1 MNQIFPSPLRLPVS
15 LLLGLTLALA
25 GWELAGQLSVA
36 RWLATLLSPDLT
48 DTSQAVVHFSWLPRL
63 AICLLAGAALGLAGT
78 LMQQVLRNPLASP
91 TTLGVASGAQLALMM
106 VTLFAPSWLLLGRE
120 WIAMAGGCL
129 AMGLVFALAWRHQL
143 NPVVIVFAGL
153 VINLYLAAI
162 SMGLLL
168 FFQEELKGLLVWG
181 SGSLVQNS
189 WSGVSYLLP
198 RLLLAVV
205 LAAVLVRPLAVLE
218 LDDASARSLGVSLQH
233 LRFAGLGLAVFVT
246 ACVVSVVG
254 LIGFIGLAAPALV
267 RLLGVRK
274 LALRLL
280 WAPLLG
286 ALLLAATD
294 LLLQSLSRSGSV
306 LIPTGAMTALLGAP
320 LLLWLIPRL
329 GIKSGTPKANAALL
343 VARHPAPARL
353 VGLMLMG
360 LVVAVM
366 ASLLFGQGI
375 DGWHWPS
382 WLRWQAQL
390 EWRLPRTLA
399 AGAAGMLLALAGTL
413 LQRVSSNPMAS
424 PELLGVSGGTF
435 MGVIA
440 TALLLPAL
448 PLPMML
454 AGGLLGAFGCL
465 LLLLL
470 VNRSHG
476 FQPERLLVNRSHG
489 FQPERLLLSGIA
501 ITALFEPLQA
511 IALANGDLRVQQLL
525 SWMSGST
532 YYVTLPIAGGLVVL
546 ALTLLAACL
555 LLSRWLD
562 LLPMGPAVAAALGI
576 RLNRAQLAI
585 LLLVAV
591 LTASATLV
599 VGPLS
604 FVGLLAPHM
613 AKLMGLVRARWHLL
627 GAAVSGALLM
637 VSADWIGQQILFPQ
651 EVPVGLV
658 STLLGGAYFMWCLR
672 RL

>member
-1 MNQIFPSPLRLPVS
+1 MSSSLSSPLLRPGLC
-15 LLLGLTLALA
+15 LLVLTLGLACA
-25 GWELAGQLSVA
+25 ELARQLPGALWWQALFSPELDDA
-36 RWLATLLSPDLT
+36 R
-48 DTSQAVVHFSWLPRL
+48 QAVVHFSWLPRL

-106 VTLFAPSWLLLGRE
+106 VTLLAPSWLLIGRE
-120 WIAMAGGCL
+120 WIAMAGGSL
-129 AMGLVFALAWRHQL
+129 AMGLVFALAWRRQL

-181 SGSLVQNS
+181 SGSLAQNS
-189 WSGVSYLLP
+189 WSGVGYLLP
-198 RLLLAVV
+198 RLLLAAM
-205 LAAVLVRPLAVLE
+205 LATVLVRPLAVLE
-218 LDDASARSLGVSLQH
+218 LDDASARSLGVSLKY
-233 LRFAGLGLAVFVT
+233 LRLAGLGLAVFIT

-254 LIGFIGLAAPALV
+254 LIGFIGLAAPAMV

-274 LALRLL
+274 LTQRLL
-280 WAPLLG
+280 WAPILG

-294 LLLQSLSRSGSV
+294 LLLQTLSRFWPV
-306 LIPTGAMTALLGAP
+306 LIPTGSMTALLGAP

-329 GIKSGTPKANAALL
+329 GIKQSSPKANSSLQL
-343 VARHPAPARL
+343 ARHPAPTRL
-353 VGLMLMG
+353 VGLMVLG
-360 LVVAVM
+360 LAAAVI
-366 ASLLFGQGI
+366 ASLLFGQGM
-375 DGWHWPS
+375 DGWGWPS

-399 AGAAGMLLALAGTL
+399 AGAAGVLLALAGTL
-413 LQRVSSNPMAS
+413 LQRVSNNPMAS

-440 TALLLPAL
+440 AALLLPAL

-454 AGGLLGAFGCL
+454 LGGLVGAFACL
-465 LLLLL
+465 LLLVLI
-470 VNRSHG
+470 NRRNG
-476 FQPERLLVNRSHG
+476 FQPERI
-489 FQPERLLLSGIA
+489 LLSGIA

-532 YYVTLPIAGGLVVL
+532 YYVTQPVALALVVL
-546 ALTLLAACL
+546 ALLMLAACL
-555 LLSRWLD
+555 LVSRWLD
-562 LLPMGPAVAAALGI
+562 LMPMGPAVATALGI
-576 RLNRAQLAI
+576 HLGRAQLTI

-591 LTASATLV
+591 LTASATMV
-599 VGPLS
+599 IGPLS
-604 FVGLLAPHM
+604 FAGLLAPHL
-613 AKLMGLVRARWHLL
+613 ARLMGLVRARWHLL
-627 GAAVSGALLM
+627 GAAGCGALLM

>member
-1 MNQIFPSPLRLPVS
+1 MSSSLSSPLLRPGLC
-15 LLLGLTLALA
+15 LLVLTLGLACA
-25 GWELAGQLSVA
+25 ELARQLPGALWWQALFSPELDDA
-36 RWLATLLSPDLT
+36 R
-48 DTSQAVVHFSWLPRL
+48 QAVVHFSWLPRL

-106 VTLFAPSWLLLGRE
+106 VTLLAPSWLLIGRE
-120 WIAMAGGCL
+120 WIAMAGGSL
-129 AMGLVFALAWRHQL
+129 AMGLVFALAWRRQL

-181 SGSLVQNS
+181 SGSLAQNS
-189 WSGVSYLLP
+189 WSGVGYLLP
-198 RLLLAVV
+198 RLLLAAM

-218 LDDASARSLGVSLQH
+218 LDDASARSLGVSLKH
-233 LRFAGLGLAVFVT
+233 LRFAGLGLAVFIT

-254 LIGFIGLAAPALV
+254 LIGFIGLAAPAMV

-274 LALRLL
+274 LAQRLL
-280 WAPLLG
+280 WALILG

-294 LLLQSLSRSGSV
+294 LLLQTLSRFWPV

-329 GIKSGTPKANAALL
+329 GFKQSSPKANSSLQL
-343 VARHPAPARL
+343 ARHPAPTRL
-353 VGLMLMG
+353 VGLMVLG
-360 LVVAVM
+360 LAAAVI
-366 ASLLFGQGI
+366 ASLLFGQGMG
-375 DGWHWPS
+375 GWHWPS

-399 AGAAGMLLALAGTL
+399 AGAAGVLLALAGTL
-413 LQRVSSNPMAS
+413 LQRVSNNPMAS

-440 TALLLPAL
+440 AALLLPAL

-454 AGGLLGAFGCL
+454 LGGLVGAFACL
-465 LLLLL
+465 LLLVLI
-470 VNRSHG
+470 NRRNG
-476 FQPERLLVNRSHG
+476 FQPERI
-489 FQPERLLLSGIA
+489 LLSGIA

-532 YYVTLPIAGGLVVL
+532 YYVTQPVALALVVL
-546 ALTLLAACL
+546 ALLMLAACL
-555 LLSRWLD
+555 LASRWLD
-562 LLPMGPAVAAALGI
+562 LMPMGPAVATALGI
-576 RLNRAQLAI
+576 HLGRAQLTI

-591 LTASATLV
+591 LTASATMV
-599 VGPLS
+599 IGPLS
-604 FVGLLAPHM
+604 FAGLLAPHL
-613 AKLMGLVRARWHLL
+613 ARLMGLVRARWHLL
-627 GAAVSGALLM
+627 GAAGCGALLM

>member
-1 MNQIFPSPLRLPVS
+1 MKHIFPSPLLRPTLI
-15 LLLGLTLALA
+15 LLGLTLSLA
-25 GWELAGQLSVA
+25 CWELARQLPGTLWWQTLFAPNLDDA
-36 RWLATLLSPDLT
+36 R
-48 DTSQAVVHFSWLPRL
+48 QAVVHFSWLPRL
-63 AICLLAGAALGLAGT
+63 TVTLLAGAALGLAGT

-120 WIAMAGGCL
+120 WIAMAGGSL
-129 AMGLVFALAWRHQL
+129 AMALVFALAWRRQL

-181 SGSLVQNS
+181 SGSLAQNS
-189 WSGVSYLLP
+189 WSGVHYLLP
-198 RLLLAVV
+198 RLLVAGG
-205 LAAVLVRPLAVLE
+205 LAAALVRPLAVLE

-233 LRFAGLGLAVFVT
+233 LRLAGLGLAVFVT

-254 LIGFIGLAAPALV
+254 LIGFIGLAAPAMV
-267 RLLGVRK
+267 RLLGIRQ
-274 LALRLL
+274 LGQRLL
-280 WAPLLG
+280 WAPVLG

-294 LLLQSLSRSGSV
+294 LLLQSVSRFWPM

-329 GIKSGTPKANAALL
+329 SLKSGTPKASTGLL
-343 VARHPAPARL
+343 VARHPAPTRL
-353 VGLMLMG
+353 ITLLLLGLG
-360 LVVAVM
+360 LAIIG
-366 ASLLFGQGI
+366 SLLFGQGMH
-375 DGWHWPS
+375 GWSWPS

-399 AGAAGMLLALAGTL
+399 AGAAGILLALAGTL
-413 LQRVSSNPMAS
+413 LQRVSNNPMAS

-454 AGGLLGAFGCL
+454 LGGLIGAFGCL
-465 LLLLL
+465 LLLVL
-470 VNRSHG
+470 VNRKHG
-476 FQPERLLVNRSHG
+476 FQPERI
-489 FQPERLLLSGIA
+489 LLSGIA

-511 IALANGDLRVQQLL
+511 IALANGDMRVQQLL

-532 YYVTLPIAGGLVVL
+532 YYVTLPVAYGLVALAVL
-546 ALTLLAACL
+546 MLAACL
-555 LLSRWLD
+555 LISRWLD
-562 LLPMGPAVAAALGI
+562 LLPMGPALATALGI

-627 GAAVSGALLM
+627 GAAASGALLM

-651 EVPVGLV
+651 DVPVGLV

>member
-1 MNQIFPSPLRLPVS
+1 MRSSLSSPLLRPGLC
-15 LLLGLTLALA
+15 LLVLTLGLACT
-25 GWELAGQLSVA
+25 ELARQLPGALWWQALFSPELDDA
-36 RWLATLLSPDLT
+36 R
-48 DTSQAVVHFSWLPRL
+48 QAVVHFSWLPRL

-106 VTLFAPSWLLLGRE
+106 VTLLAPSWLLIGRE
-120 WIAMAGGCL
+120 WIAMAGGSL
-129 AMGLVFALAWRHQL
+129 AMGLVFALAWRRQL

-181 SGSLVQNS
+181 SGSLAQNS
-189 WSGVSYLLP
+189 WSGVGYLLP
-198 RLLLAVV
+198 RLLLAAM

-218 LDDASARSLGVSLQH
+218 LDDASARSLGVSLKH
-233 LRFAGLGLAVFVT
+233 LRLAGLGLAVFVT

-254 LIGFIGLAAPALV
+254 LIGFIGLAAPAMV

-274 LALRLL
+274 LAQRLL
-280 WAPLLG
+280 WAPILG

-294 LLLQSLSRSGSV
+294 LLLQTLSRFWPV

-329 GIKSGTPKANAALL
+329 GIKQSAPKANSSLQL
-343 VARHPAPARL
+343 ARHPAPTRL
-353 VGLMLMG
+353 VGLMVLG
-360 LVVAVM
+360 LAAAVI
-366 ASLLFGQGI
+366 ASLLFGQGMG
-375 DGWHWPS
+375 GWGWPS

-399 AGAAGMLLALAGTL
+399 AGAAGVLLALAGTL
-413 LQRVSSNPMAS
+413 LQRVSNNPMAS

-440 TALLLPAL
+440 AALLLPAL

-454 AGGLLGAFGCL
+454 LGGLVGAFACL
-465 LLLLL
+465 LLLVL
-470 VNRSHG
+470 VNRRNG
-476 FQPERLLVNRSHG
+476 FQPERI
-489 FQPERLLLSGIA
+489 LLSGIA

-532 YYVTLPIAGGLVVL
+532 YYVTQPVALALVVL
-546 ALTLLAACL
+546 ALLMLAACL
-555 LLSRWLD
+555 LVSRWLD
-562 LLPMGPAVAAALGI
+562 LMPMGPAVATALGI
-576 RLNRAQLAI
+576 HLGRAQLTI

-591 LTASATLV
+591 LTASATMV
-599 VGPLS
+599 IGPLS
-604 FVGLLAPHM
+604 FAGLLAPHL
-613 AKLMGLVRARWHLL
+613 ARLMGLVRARWHLL
-627 GAAVSGALLM
+627 GAAGSGALLM

-672 RL
+672 HL

>member
-1 MNQIFPSPLRLPVS
+1 MKHLFPSPLLRPTLI
-15 LLLGLTLALA
+15 LLGLTFLLA
-25 GWELAGQLSVA
+25 GWELARQLPGVLWWQTLFSPNLDDA
-36 RWLATLLSPDLT
+36 R
-48 DTSQAVVHFSWLPRL
+48 QAVVHFSWLPRL
-63 AICLLAGAALGLAGT
+63 TVTLLAGAALGLAGT

-91 TTLGVASGAQLALMM
+91 TTLGVASGAQLALMV

-120 WIAMAGGCL
+120 WIAMAGGSL
-129 AMGLVFALAWRHQL
+129 AMALVFALAWRRQL

-181 SGSLVQNS
+181 SGSLAQNS
-189 WSGVSYLLP
+189 WSGVHYLLP
-198 RLLLAVV
+198 RLLVAGG
-205 LAAVLVRPLAVLE
+205 LAATLVRPLAVLE

-233 LRFAGLGLAVFVT
+233 LRLVGLGLAVFVT

-254 LIGFIGLAAPALV
+254 LIGFIGLAAPAMV
-267 RLLGVRK
+267 RLLGIRQ
-274 LALRLL
+274 LGQRLL
-280 WAPLLG
+280 WAPVLG

-294 LLLQSLSRSGSV
+294 LLLQSVSRFWPM

-329 GIKSGTPKANAALL
+329 SLKSGTPKASTGLL
-343 VARHPAPARL
+343 VARHPAPTRL
-353 VGLMLMG
+353 ITLLLLGLG
-360 LVVAVM
+360 LAIIG
-366 ASLLFGQGI
+366 SLLFGQGMH
-375 DGWHWPS
+375 GWSWPS

-399 AGAAGMLLALAGTL
+399 AGAAGILLALAGTL
-413 LQRVSSNPMAS
+413 LQRVSNNPMAS

-454 AGGLLGAFGCL
+454 LGGLIGAFGCL
-465 LLLLL
+465 LLLVL
-470 VNRSHG
+470 VNRKHG
-476 FQPERLLVNRSHG
+476 FQPERI
-489 FQPERLLLSGIA
+489 LLSGIA

-511 IALANGDLRVQQLL
+511 IALANGDMRVQQLL

-532 YYVTLPIAGGLVVL
+532 YYVTLPVAYGLVVL
-546 ALTLLAACL
+546 AVLMLAACL
-555 LLSRWLD
+555 LISRWLD
-562 LLPMGPAVAAALGI
+562 LLPMGPALATALGI

-613 AKLMGLVRARWHLL
+613 AKLMGVVRARWHLL
-627 GAAVSGALLM
+627 GAAASGALLM

-651 EVPVGLV
+651 DVPVGLV

>member
-1 MNQIFPSPLRLPVS
+1 MKRLLTSPLLRPVS
-15 LLLGLTLALA
+15 ILLGLTLLLA
-25 GWELAGQLSVA
+25 YWELARQL
-36 RWLATLLSPDLT
+36 PDALWWQSLFAPNL
-48 DTSQAVVHFSWLPRL
+48 DDVSQAVVHFSWLPRL
-63 AICLLAGAALGLAGT
+63 VVTLLAGAALGLAGT

-120 WIAMAGGCL
+120 WIAMAGGSL
-129 AMGLVFALAWRHQL
+129 AMALVFALAWRRQL

-198 RLLLAVV
+198 RLLAAAVLAV
-205 LAAVLVRPLAVLE
+205 VLVRPLAVLE

-254 LIGFIGLAAPALV
+254 LIGFIGLAAPAMV
-267 RLLGVRK
+267 RLLGIRQ
-274 LALRLL
+274 LGQRLL
-280 WAPLLG
+280 WAPILG

-294 LLLQSLSRSGSV
+294 LLLQSLSRFWPV

-329 GIKSGTPKANAALL
+329 GIKSGAPKANAGLL

-353 VGLMLMG
+353 IGLLLVGLMLA
-360 LVVAVM
+360 VV
-366 ASLLFGQGI
+366 ASLLVGQGMM
-375 DGWHWPS
+375 GWSWPS

-399 AGAAGMLLALAGTL
+399 AGAAGVLLALAGTL
-413 LQRVSSNPMAS
+413 LQRVSNNPMAS

-448 PLPMML
+448 PLPIML
-454 AGGLLGAFGCL
+454 LGGLIGAFACL
-465 LLLLL
+465 LLLVL
-470 VNRSHG
+470 VNRKHG
-476 FQPERLLVNRSHG
+476 FQPERI
-489 FQPERLLLSGIA
+489 LLSGIA

-511 IALANGDLRVQQLL
+511 IALANGDMRVQQLL

-532 YYVTLPIAGGLVVL
+532 YYVTLPVAYGLVGL
-546 ALTLLAACL
+546 ALLMLVACL
-555 LLSRWLD
+555 LVSRWLD
-562 LLPMGPAVAAALGI
+562 LMPMGAAVATALGI

-627 GAAVSGALLM
+627 GAAASGALLI
-637 VSADWIGQQILFPQ
+637 VSADWVGQQILFPQ

>member
-1 MNQIFPSPLRLPVS
+1 MSSSLSSPLLRPGLC
-15 LLLGLTLALA
+15 LLVLTLGLACA
-25 GWELAGQLSVA
+25 ELARQLPGALWWQALFSPELDDA
-36 RWLATLLSPDLT
+36 R
-48 DTSQAVVHFSWLPRL
+48 QAVVHFSWLPRL

-106 VTLFAPSWLLLGRE
+106 VTLLAPSWLLIGRE
-120 WIAMAGGCL
+120 WIAMAGGSL
-129 AMGLVFALAWRHQL
+129 AMGLVFALAWRRQL

-181 SGSLVQNS
+181 SGSLAQNS
-189 WSGVSYLLP
+189 WSGVGYLLP
-198 RLLLAVV
+198 RLLLAAM
-205 LAAVLVRPLAVLE
+205 LAVVLVRPLAVLE
-218 LDDASARSLGVSLQH
+218 LDDASARSLGVSLKH
-233 LRFAGLGLAVFVT
+233 LRFAGLGLAVFIT

-254 LIGFIGLAAPALV
+254 LIGFIGLAAPAMV

-274 LALRLL
+274 LAQRLL
-280 WAPLLG
+280 WAPILG

-294 LLLQSLSRSGSV
+294 LLLQTLSRFWPV

-329 GIKSGTPKANAALL
+329 GIKQSAPKANSSLQL
-343 VARHPAPARL
+343 ARHPAPTRL
-353 VGLMLMG
+353 VGLMVLG
-360 LVVAVM
+360 LAAALI
-366 ASLLFGQGI
+366 ASLLFGQGMG
-375 DGWHWPS
+375 GWGWPS

-399 AGAAGMLLALAGTL
+399 AGAAGVLLALAGTL
-413 LQRVSSNPMAS
+413 LQRVSNNPMAS

-440 TALLLPAL
+440 AALLLPAL

-454 AGGLLGAFGCL
+454 LGGLVGAFACL
-465 LLLLL
+465 LLLVLI
-470 VNRSHG
+470 NRRNG
-476 FQPERLLVNRSHG
+476 FQPERI
-489 FQPERLLLSGIA
+489 LLSGIA

-532 YYVTLPIAGGLVVL
+532 YYVTQPVALALVVL
-546 ALTLLAACL
+546 ALLMLAACL
-555 LLSRWLD
+555 LVSRWLD
-562 LLPMGPAVAAALGI
+562 LMPMGPAVATALGI
-576 RLNRAQLAI
+576 HLGRAQLTI

-591 LTASATLV
+591 LTASATMV
-599 VGPLS
+599 IGPLS
-604 FVGLLAPHM
+604 FAGLLAPHL
-613 AKLMGLVRARWHLL
+613 ARLMGLVRARWHLL
-627 GAAVSGALLM
+627 GAAGCGALLM

>member
-1 MNQIFPSPLRLPVS
+1 MSSSLSSPLLRPGLC
-15 LLLGLTLALA
+15 LLVLTLGLACA
-25 GWELAGQLSVA
+25 ELARQLPGALWWQALFSPELDDA
-36 RWLATLLSPDLT
+36 R
-48 DTSQAVVHFSWLPRL
+48 QAVVHFSWLPRL

-106 VTLFAPSWLLLGRE
+106 VTLLAPSWLLIGRE
-120 WIAMAGGCL
+120 WIAMAGGSL
-129 AMGLVFALAWRHQL
+129 AMGLVFALAWRRQL

-181 SGSLVQNS
+181 SGSLAQNS
-189 WSGVSYLLP
+189 WSGVGYLLP
-198 RLLLAVV
+198 RLLLAAM
-205 LAAVLVRPLAVLE
+205 LAVVLVRPLAVLE
-218 LDDASARSLGVSLQH
+218 LDDASARSLGVSLKH
-233 LRFAGLGLAVFVT
+233 LRLAGLGLAVFVT

-254 LIGFIGLAAPALV
+254 LIGFIGLAAPAMV

-274 LALRLL
+274 LAQRLL
-280 WAPLLG
+280 WAPILG

-294 LLLQSLSRSGSV
+294 LLLQTLSRFWPV

-329 GIKSGTPKANAALL
+329 GIKQSAPKANSSLQL
-343 VARHPAPARL
+343 ARHPAPTRL
-353 VGLMLMG
+353 VGLMVLG
-360 LVVAVM
+360 LAAAVI
-366 ASLLFGQGI
+366 ASLLFGQGMG
-375 DGWHWPS
+375 GWGWPS

-399 AGAAGMLLALAGTL
+399 AGAAGVLLALAGTL
-413 LQRVSSNPMAS
+413 LQRVSNNPMAS

-440 TALLLPAL
+440 AALLLPAL

-454 AGGLLGAFGCL
+454 LGGLVGAFACL
-465 LLLLL
+465 LLLVLI
-470 VNRSHG
+470 NRRNG
-476 FQPERLLVNRSHG
+476 FQPERI
-489 FQPERLLLSGIA
+489 LLSGIA

-532 YYVTLPIAGGLVVL
+532 YYVTQPVALALVVL
-546 ALTLLAACL
+546 ALLMLAACL
-555 LLSRWLD
+555 LVSRWLD
-562 LLPMGPAVAAALGI
+562 LMPMGPAVATALGI
-576 RLNRAQLAI
+576 RLSRAQLTI

-591 LTASATLV
+591 LTASATMV
-599 VGPLS
+599 IGPLS
-604 FVGLLAPHM
+604 FAGLLAPHL
-613 AKLMGLVRARWHLL
+613 ARLMGLVRARWHLL
-627 GAAVSGALLM
+627 GAAGCGALLM
-637 VSADWIGQQILFPQ
+637 VSADWIGQQLLFPQ

>member
-1 MNQIFPSPLRLPVS
+1 MSSSLSSPLLRPGLC
-15 LLLGLTLALA
+15 LLVLTLGLACA
-25 GWELAGQLSVA
+25 ELARQLPGALWWQALFSPELDDA
-36 RWLATLLSPDLT
+36 R
-48 DTSQAVVHFSWLPRL
+48 QAVVHFSWLPRL

-106 VTLFAPSWLLLGRE
+106 VTLLAPSWLLIGRE
-120 WIAMAGGCL
+120 WIAMAGGSL
-129 AMGLVFALAWRHQL
+129 AMGLVFALAWRRQL

-181 SGSLVQNS
+181 SGSLAQNS
-189 WSGVSYLLP
+189 WSGVGYLLP
-198 RLLLAVV
+198 RLLLAAM

-218 LDDASARSLGVSLQH
+218 LDDASARSLGVSLKH
-233 LRFAGLGLAVFVT
+233 LRFAGLGLAVFIT

-254 LIGFIGLAAPALV
+254 LIGFIGLAAPAMV

-274 LALRLL
+274 LAQRLL
-280 WAPLLG
+280 WAPILG

-294 LLLQSLSRSGSV
+294 LLLQTLSRFWPV

-329 GIKSGTPKANAALL
+329 GIKQSAPKANSSLL
-343 VARHPAPARL
+343 LARHPAPTRL
-353 VGLMLMG
+353 VGLMV
-360 LVVAVM
+360 LVLAAAVI
-366 ASLLFGQGI
+366 ASLLFGQGMG
-375 DGWHWPS
+375 GWGWPS

-399 AGAAGMLLALAGTL
+399 AGAAGVLLALAGTL
-413 LQRVSSNPMAS
+413 LQRVSNNPMAS

-440 TALLLPAL
+440 AALLLPAL

-454 AGGLLGAFGCL
+454 LGGLVGAFACL
-465 LLLLL
+465 LLLVLI
-470 VNRSHG
+470 NRRNG
-476 FQPERLLVNRSHG
+476 FQPERI
-489 FQPERLLLSGIA
+489 LLSGIA

-532 YYVTLPIAGGLVVL
+532 YYVTQPVALALVVL
-546 ALTLLAACL
+546 ALLMLAACL
-555 LLSRWLD
+555 LASRWLD
-562 LLPMGPAVAAALGI
+562 LMPMGPAVATALGI
-576 RLNRAQLAI
+576 HLGRAQLTI

-591 LTASATLV
+591 LTASATMV
-599 VGPLS
+599 IGPLS
-604 FVGLLAPHM
+604 FAGLLAPHL
-613 AKLMGLVRARWHLL
+613 ARLMGLVRARWHLL
-627 GAAVSGALLM
+627 GAAGCGALLM

>member
-1 MNQIFPSPLRLPVS
+1 MSSSLSSPLLRPGLC
-15 LLLGLTLALA
+15 LLVLTLGLACA
-25 GWELAGQLSVA
+25 ELARQLPGALWWQALFSPELDDA
-36 RWLATLLSPDLT
+36 R
-48 DTSQAVVHFSWLPRL
+48 QAVVHFSWLPRL

-106 VTLFAPSWLLLGRE
+106 VTLLAPSWLLIGRE
-120 WIAMAGGCL
+120 WIAMAGGSL
-129 AMGLVFALAWRHQL
+129 AMGLVFALAWRRQL

-181 SGSLVQNS
+181 SGSLAQNS
-189 WSGVSYLLP
+189 WSGVGYLLP
-198 RLLLAVV
+198 RLLLAAM

-218 LDDASARSLGVSLQH
+218 LDDASARSLGVSLKH
-233 LRFAGLGLAVFVT
+233 LRFAGLGLAVFIT

-254 LIGFIGLAAPALV
+254 LIGFIGLAAPAMV

-274 LALRLL
+274 LAQRLL
-280 WAPLLG
+280 WAPILG

-294 LLLQSLSRSGSV
+294 LLLQTLSRFWPV

-329 GIKSGTPKANAALL
+329 GFKQSSPKANSSLQL
-343 VARHPAPARL
+343 ARHPAPTRL
-353 VGLMLMG
+353 VGLMVLG
-360 LVVAVM
+360 LAAAVI
-366 ASLLFGQGI
+366 ASLLFGQGMG
-375 DGWHWPS
+375 GWHWPS

-399 AGAAGMLLALAGTL
+399 AGAAGVLLALAGTL
-413 LQRVSSNPMAS
+413 LQRVSNNPMAS

-440 TALLLPAL
+440 AALLLPAL
-448 PLPMML
+448 PLPML
-454 AGGLLGAFGCL
+454 LLGGLVGAFACL
-465 LLLLL
+465 LLLVLI
-470 VNRSHG
+470 NRRNG
-476 FQPERLLVNRSHG
+476 FQPERI
-489 FQPERLLLSGIA
+489 LLSGIA

-532 YYVTLPIAGGLVVL
+532 YYVTQPVALALVVL
-546 ALTLLAACL
+546 ALLMLAACL
-555 LLSRWLD
+555 LASRWLD
-562 LLPMGPAVAAALGI
+562 LMPMGPAVATALGI
-576 RLNRAQLAI
+576 HLGRAQLTI

-591 LTASATLV
+591 LTASATMV
-599 VGPLS
+599 IGPLS
-604 FVGLLAPHM
+604 FAGLLAPHL
-613 AKLMGLVRARWHLL
+613 ARLMGLVRARWHLL
-627 GAAVSGALLM
+627 GAAGCGALLM

>member
-1 MNQIFPSPLRLPVS
+1 MSSSLSSPLLRPGLC
-15 LLLGLTLALA
+15 LLVLTLGLACAELSRQLPGALWWQA
-25 GWELAGQLSVA
+25 LFSPELDDA
-36 RWLATLLSPDLT
+36 R
-48 DTSQAVVHFSWLPRL
+48 QAVVHFSWLPRL
-63 AICLLAGAALGLAGT
+63 AICLLAGAALGLTGT

-106 VTLFAPSWLLLGRE
+106 VTLLAPSWLLIGRE
-120 WIAMAGGCL
+120 WIAMAGGSL
-129 AMGLVFALAWRHQL
+129 AMGLVFALAWRRQL

-181 SGSLVQNS
+181 SGSLAQNS
-189 WSGVSYLLP
+189 WSGVGYLLP
-198 RLLLAVV
+198 RLLLAAM

-218 LDDASARSLGVSLQH
+218 LDDASARSLGVSLKH
-233 LRFAGLGLAVFVT
+233 LRFAGLGLAVFIT

-254 LIGFIGLAAPALV
+254 LIGFIGLAAPAMV

-274 LALRLL
+274 LAQRLL
-280 WAPLLG
+280 WAPILG

-294 LLLQSLSRSGSV
+294 LLLQTLSRFWPV

-329 GIKSGTPKANAALL
+329 GIKQSAPKANSSLL
-343 VARHPAPARL
+343 LARHPAPTRL
-353 VGLMLMG
+353 VGLMVLG
-360 LVVAVM
+360 LAAAVI
-366 ASLLFGQGI
+366 ASLLFGQGMG
-375 DGWHWPS
+375 GWGWPS
-382 WLRWQAQL
+382 WLRWQVQL

-399 AGAAGMLLALAGTL
+399 AGAAGVLLALAGTL
-413 LQRVSSNPMAS
+413 LQRVSNNPMAS

-440 TALLLPAL
+440 AALLLPAL

-454 AGGLLGAFGCL
+454 LGGLVGAFACL
-465 LLLLL
+465 LLLVLI
-470 VNRSHG
+470 NRRNG
-476 FQPERLLVNRSHG
+476 FQPERI
-489 FQPERLLLSGIA
+489 LLSGIA

-532 YYVTLPIAGGLVVL
+532 YYVTQPVALALVVL
-546 ALTLLAACL
+546 ALLMLAACL
-555 LLSRWLD
+555 LVSRWLD
-562 LLPMGPAVAAALGI
+562 LMPMGPAVATALGI
-576 RLNRAQLAI
+576 HLGRAQLTI

-591 LTASATLV
+591 LTASATMV
-599 VGPLS
+599 IGPLS
-604 FVGLLAPHM
+604 FAGLLAPHL
-613 AKLMGLVRARWHLL
+613 ARLMGLVRARWHLL
-627 GAAVSGALLM
+627 GAAGCGALLM

>member
-1 MNQIFPSPLRLPVS
+1 MSSSLSSPLLRPGLC
-15 LLLGLTLALA
+15 LLVLTLGLACAELSRQLPGALWWQA
-25 GWELAGQLSVA
+25 LFSPELDDA
-36 RWLATLLSPDLT
+36 R
-48 DTSQAVVHFSWLPRL
+48 QAVVHFSWLPRL

-106 VTLFAPSWLLLGRE
+106 VTLLAPSWLLIGRE
-120 WIAMAGGCL
+120 WIAMAGGSL
-129 AMGLVFALAWRHQL
+129 AMGLVFALAWRRQL

-181 SGSLVQNS
+181 SGSLAQNS
-189 WSGVSYLLP
+189 WSGVGYLLP
-198 RLLLAVV
+198 RLLLAAM

-218 LDDASARSLGVSLQH
+218 LDDASARSLGVSLKH
-233 LRFAGLGLAVFVT
+233 LRFAGLGLAVFIT

-254 LIGFIGLAAPALV
+254 LIGFIGLAAPAMV

-274 LALRLL
+274 LAQRLL
-280 WAPLLG
+280 WAPILG

-294 LLLQSLSRSGSV
+294 LLLQTLSRFWPV

-329 GIKSGTPKANAALL
+329 GIKQSAPKANSSLQL
-343 VARHPAPARL
+343 ARHPAPTRL
-353 VGLMLMG
+353 VGLMVLG
-360 LVVAVM
+360 LAAAVI
-366 ASLLFGQGI
+366 ASLLFGQGMG
-375 DGWHWPS
+375 GWGWPS

-399 AGAAGMLLALAGTL
+399 AGAAGVLLALAGTL
-413 LQRVSSNPMAS
+413 LQRVSNNPMAS

-440 TALLLPAL
+440 AALLLPAL

-454 AGGLLGAFGCL
+454 LGGLMGAFACL
-465 LLLLL
+465 LLLVLI
-470 VNRSHG
+470 NRRNG
-476 FQPERLLVNRSHG
+476 FQPERI
-489 FQPERLLLSGIA
+489 LLSGIA

-532 YYVTLPIAGGLVVL
+532 YYVTQPVALALVVL
-546 ALTLLAACL
+546 ALLMLAACL
-555 LLSRWLD
+555 LVSRWLD
-562 LLPMGPAVAAALGI
+562 LMPMGPSVATALGI
-576 RLNRAQLAI
+576 HLGRAQLTI

-591 LTASATLV
+591 LTASATMV
-599 VGPLS
+599 IGPLS
-604 FVGLLAPHM
+604 FAGLLAPHL
-613 AKLMGLVRARWHLL
+613 ARLMGLVRARWHLL
-627 GAAVSGALLM
+627 GAAGCGALLM

>member
-1 MNQIFPSPLRLPVS
+1 MKHIFPSPLQRPTLI
-15 LLLGLTLALA
+15 LLGLTLSLA
-25 GWELAGQLSVA
+25 CWELARQLPGALWWQTLFAPNLDDA
-36 RWLATLLSPDLT
+36 R
-48 DTSQAVVHFSWLPRL
+48 QAVVHFSWLPRL
-63 AICLLAGAALGLAGT
+63 TVTLLAGAALGLAGT

-120 WIAMAGGCL
+120 WIAMAGGSL
-129 AMGLVFALAWRHQL
+129 AMALVFALSWRRQL

-181 SGSLVQNS
+181 SGSLAQNS
-189 WSGVSYLLP
+189 WSGVHYLLP
-198 RLLLAVV
+198 RLLVAGG
-205 LAAVLVRPLAVLE
+205 LAAALVRPLAVLE

-233 LRFAGLGLAVFVT
+233 LRLAGLGLAVFVT

-254 LIGFIGLAAPALV
+254 LIGFIGLAAPAMV
-267 RLLGVRK
+267 RLLGIRQ
-274 LALRLL
+274 LGQRLL
-280 WAPLLG
+280 WAPVLG

-294 LLLQSLSRSGSV
+294 LLLQSVSRFWPM

-329 GIKSGTPKANAALL
+329 SLKSGTPKASTGLL
-343 VARHPAPARL
+343 VARHPAPTRL
-353 VGLMLMG
+353 ITLLLLGLG
-360 LVVAVM
+360 LAIIG
-366 ASLLFGQGI
+366 SLLFGQGMH
-375 DGWHWPS
+375 GWSWPS

-399 AGAAGMLLALAGTL
+399 AGAVGVLLALAGTL
-413 LQRVSSNPMAS
+413 LQRVSNNPMAS

-454 AGGLLGAFGCL
+454 LGGLIGAFGCL
-465 LLLLL
+465 LLLVL
-470 VNRSHG
+470 VNRKHG
-476 FQPERLLVNRSHG
+476 FQPERI
-489 FQPERLLLSGIA
+489 LLSGIA

-511 IALANGDLRVQQLL
+511 IALANGDMRVQQLL

-532 YYVTLPIAGGLVVL
+532 YYVTLPVAYGLVVL
-546 ALTLLAACL
+546 AVLMLAACL
-555 LLSRWLD
+555 LISRWLD
-562 LLPMGPAVAAALGI
+562 LLPMGPALATALGI

-627 GAAVSGALLM
+627 GAAASGALLM

-651 EVPVGLV
+651 DVPVGLV

>member
-1 MNQIFPSPLRLPVS
+1 MSSSLSSPLLRPGLC
-15 LLLGLTLALA
+15 LLVLTLGLACA
-25 GWELAGQLSVA
+25 ELARQLPGALWWQALFSPELDDA
-36 RWLATLLSPDLT
+36 R
-48 DTSQAVVHFSWLPRL
+48 QAVVHFSWLPRL

-106 VTLFAPSWLLLGRE
+106 VTLLAPSWLLIGRE
-120 WIAMAGGCL
+120 WIAMAGGSL
-129 AMGLVFALAWRHQL
+129 AMGLVFALAWRRQL

-181 SGSLVQNS
+181 SGSLAQNS
-189 WSGVSYLLP
+189 WSGVGYLLP
-198 RLLLAVV
+198 RLLLAAM

-218 LDDASARSLGVSLQH
+218 LDDASARSLGVSLKH
-233 LRFAGLGLAVFVT
+233 LRFAGLGLAVFIT

-254 LIGFIGLAAPALV
+254 LIGFIGLAAPAMV

-274 LALRLL
+274 LAQRLL
-280 WAPLLG
+280 WALILG

-294 LLLQSLSRSGSV
+294 LLLQTLSRFWPV

-329 GIKSGTPKANAALL
+329 GIKQSAPKANSSLQL
-343 VARHPAPARL
+343 ARHPAPTRL
-353 VGLMLMG
+353 VGLMVLG
-360 LVVAVM
+360 LAAAVI
-366 ASLLFGQGI
+366 ASLLFGQGMG
-375 DGWHWPS
+375 GWGWPS

-399 AGAAGMLLALAGTL
+399 AGAAGVLLALAGTL
-413 LQRVSSNPMAS
+413 LQRVSNNPMAS

-440 TALLLPAL
+440 AALLLPAL

-454 AGGLLGAFGCL
+454 LGGLVGAFACL
-465 LLLLL
+465 LLLVLI
-470 VNRSHG
+470 NRRNG
-476 FQPERLLVNRSHG
+476 FQPERI
-489 FQPERLLLSGIA
+489 LLSGIA

-532 YYVTLPIAGGLVVL
+532 YYVTQPVALALVVL
-546 ALTLLAACL
+546 ALLMLAACL
-555 LLSRWLD
+555 LASRWLD
-562 LLPMGPAVAAALGI
+562 LMPMGPAVATALGI
-576 RLNRAQLAI
+576 HLGRAQLTI

-591 LTASATLV
+591 LTASATMV
-599 VGPLS
+599 IGPLS
-604 FVGLLAPHM
+604 FAGLLAPHL
-613 AKLMGLVRARWHLL
+613 ARLMGLVRARWHLL
-627 GAAVSGALLM
+627 GAAGCGALLM

>member
-1 MNQIFPSPLRLPVS
+1 MKHIFPSPLLRPALI
-15 LLLGLTLALA
+15 LLGLTLSLA
-25 GWELAGQLSVA
+25 GWGLARQVPGALWWQ
-36 RWLATLLSPDLT
+36 TLFSPNLEDVR
-48 DTSQAVVHFSWLPRL
+48 QAVVHFSWLPRL
-63 AICLLAGAALGLAGT
+63 TVTLLAGAALGLAGT

-120 WIAMAGGCL
+120 WIAMAGGSL
-129 AMGLVFALAWRHQL
+129 AMALVFALAWRRQL

-181 SGSLVQNS
+181 SGSLAQNS

-198 RLLLAVV
+198 RLLVAGG

-218 LDDASARSLGVSLQH
+218 LDDASARSLGVSLQQ
-233 LRFAGLGLAVFVT
+233 LRLAGLGLAVFVT

-254 LIGFIGLAAPALV
+254 LIGFIGLAAPAMV
-267 RLLGVRK
+267 RLLGIRQ
-274 LALRLL
+274 LGQRLL
-280 WAPLLG
+280 WGPILG
-286 ALLLAATD
+286 ALLLMATD
-294 LLLQSLSRSGSV
+294 LLLQTLSNVWPV

-329 GIKSGTPKANAALL
+329 ALKSGSPKGASGLS
-343 VARHPAPARL
+343 VARHPAPTRLLTLLLLGLGLAIIGSLL
-353 VGLMLMG
+353 VG
-360 LVVAVM
+360 
-366 ASLLFGQGI
+366 QGM
-375 DGWHWPS
+375 DGWSWPS

-399 AGAAGMLLALAGTL
+399 AGAAGVLLALAGTL
-413 LQRVSSNPMAS
+413 LQRVSNNPMAS

-448 PLPMML
+448 PLPIML
-454 AGGLLGAFGCL
+454 LGGLLGAFVCL
-465 LLLLL
+465 LLLVL
-470 VNRSHG
+470 VNRKHG
-476 FQPERLLVNRSHG
+476 FQPERI
-489 FQPERLLLSGIA
+489 LLSGIA

-511 IALANGDLRVQQLL
+511 IALANGDMRVQQLL

-532 YYVTLPIAGGLVVL
+532 YYVTLPVAYGLVALAVL
-546 ALTLLAACL
+546 MLAACL
-555 LLSRWLD
+555 LISRWLD
-562 LLPMGPAVAAALGI
+562 LLPMGSALATALGI

-627 GAAVSGALLM
+627 GAGAAGALLM

-651 EVPVGLV
+651 DVPVGLV
-658 STLLGGAYFMWCLR
+658 STLLGGAYFIWCLR

>member
-1 MNQIFPSPLRLPVS
+1 MRSSLSSPLLRPGLC
-15 LLLGLTLALA
+15 LLVLTLGLACT
-25 GWELAGQLSVA
+25 ELARQLPGALWWQALFSPELDDA
-36 RWLATLLSPDLT
+36 R
-48 DTSQAVVHFSWLPRL
+48 QAVVHFSWLPRL

-106 VTLFAPSWLLLGRE
+106 VTLLAPSWLLIGRE
-120 WIAMAGGCL
+120 WIAMAGGSL
-129 AMGLVFALAWRHQL
+129 AMGLVFALAWRRQL

-181 SGSLVQNS
+181 SGSLAQNS
-189 WSGVSYLLP
+189 WSGVGYLLP
-198 RLLLAVV
+198 RLLLAAM
-205 LAAVLVRPLAVLE
+205 LAVVLVRPLAVLE
-218 LDDASARSLGVSLQH
+218 LDDASARSLGVSLKH
-233 LRFAGLGLAVFVT
+233 LRLAGLGLAVFVT

-254 LIGFIGLAAPALV
+254 LIGFIGLAAPAMV

-274 LALRLL
+274 LAQRLL
-280 WAPLLG
+280 WAPILG

-294 LLLQSLSRSGSV
+294 LLLQTLSRFWPV

-329 GIKSGTPKANAALL
+329 GIKQSAPKANSSLQL
-343 VARHPAPARL
+343 ARHPAPTRL
-353 VGLMLMG
+353 VGLMVLG
-360 LVVAVM
+360 LAAAVI
-366 ASLLFGQGI
+366 ASLLFGQGMG
-375 DGWHWPS
+375 GWGWPS

-399 AGAAGMLLALAGTL
+399 AGAAGVLLALAGTL
-413 LQRVSSNPMAS
+413 LQRVSNNPMAS

-440 TALLLPAL
+440 AALLLPAL

-454 AGGLLGAFGCL
+454 LGGLVGAFACL
-465 LLLLL
+465 LLLVLI
-470 VNRSHG
+470 NRRNG
-476 FQPERLLVNRSHG
+476 FQPERI
-489 FQPERLLLSGIA
+489 LLSGIA

-532 YYVTLPIAGGLVVL
+532 YYVTQPVALALVVL
-546 ALTLLAACL
+546 ALLMLAVCL
-555 LLSRWLD
+555 LVSRWLD
-562 LLPMGPAVAAALGI
+562 LMPMGPAVATALGI
-576 RLNRAQLAI
+576 HLGRAQLTI

-591 LTASATLV
+591 LTASATMV
-599 VGPLS
+599 IGPLS
-604 FVGLLAPHM
+604 FAGLLAPHL
-613 AKLMGLVRARWHLL
+613 ARLMGLVRARWHLL
-627 GAAVSGALLM
+627 GAAGCGALLM

>member
-1 MNQIFPSPLRLPVS
+1 MSSSLSSPLLRPGLC
-15 LLLGLTLALA
+15 LLVLTLGLACA
-25 GWELAGQLSVA
+25 ELAHQLPGALWWQALFSPELDDA
-36 RWLATLLSPDLT
+36 R
-48 DTSQAVVHFSWLPRL
+48 QAVVHFSWLPRL

-106 VTLFAPSWLLLGRE
+106 VTLLAPSWLLIGRE
-120 WIAMAGGCL
+120 WIAMAGGSL
-129 AMGLVFALAWRHQL
+129 AMGLVFALAWRRQL

-181 SGSLVQNS
+181 SGSLAQNS
-189 WSGVSYLLP
+189 WSGVGYLLP
-198 RLLLAVV
+198 RLLLAAM
-205 LAAVLVRPLAVLE
+205 LAAVLVPPLAVLE
-218 LDDASARSLGVSLQH
+218 LDDASARSLGVSLKH
-233 LRFAGLGLAVFVT
+233 LRLAGLGLAVFVT

-254 LIGFIGLAAPALV
+254 LIGFIGLAAPAMV

-274 LALRLL
+274 LAQRLL
-280 WAPLLG
+280 WAPILG

-294 LLLQSLSRSGSV
+294 LLLQTLSRFWPV

-329 GIKSGTPKANAALL
+329 GIKQSAPKANSSLQL
-343 VARHPAPARL
+343 ARHPAPTRL
-353 VGLMLMG
+353 VGLMVLG
-360 LVVAVM
+360 LTAAVI
-366 ASLLFGQGI
+366 ASLLFGQGMG
-375 DGWHWPS
+375 GWGWPS

-399 AGAAGMLLALAGTL
+399 AGAAGVLLALAGTL
-413 LQRVSSNPMAS
+413 LQRVSNNPMAS

-440 TALLLPAL
+440 AALLLPAL

-454 AGGLLGAFGCL
+454 LGGLVGAFACL
-465 LLLLL
+465 LLLVLI
-470 VNRSHG
+470 NRRNG
-476 FQPERLLVNRSHG
+476 FQPERI
-489 FQPERLLLSGIA
+489 LLSGIA

-532 YYVTLPIAGGLVVL
+532 YYVTQPVALALVVL
-546 ALTLLAACL
+546 ALLMLAACL
-555 LLSRWLD
+555 LVSRWLD
-562 LLPMGPAVAAALGI
+562 LMPMGPAVATALGI
-576 RLNRAQLAI
+576 HLGRAQLTI

-591 LTASATLV
+591 LTASATMV
-599 VGPLS
+599 IGPLS
-604 FVGLLAPHM
+604 FAGLLAPHL
-613 AKLMGLVRARWHLL
+613 ARLMGLVRARWHLL
-627 GAAVSGALLM
+627 GAAGCGALLM

>member
-1 MNQIFPSPLRLPVS
+1 MKHLFPSPLQRPTLI
-15 LLLGLTLALA
+15 LLGLTLSLA
-25 GWELAGQLSVA
+25 CWELARQLPGVLWWQTLFAPNLDDA
-36 RWLATLLSPDLT
+36 R
-48 DTSQAVVHFSWLPRL
+48 QAVVHFSWLPRL
-63 AICLLAGAALGLAGT
+63 TVTLLAGAALGLAGT

-120 WIAMAGGCL
+120 WIAMAGGSL
-129 AMGLVFALAWRHQL
+129 AMALVFALAWRRQL
-143 NPVVIVFAGL
+143 NPIVIVFAGL
-153 VINLYLAAI
+153 VVNLYLAAI

-181 SGSLVQNS
+181 SGSLAQNS
-189 WSGVSYLLP
+189 WSGVHYLLP
-198 RLLLAVV
+198 RLLVAGG
-205 LAAVLVRPLAVLE
+205 LAAALVRPLAVLE

-233 LRFAGLGLAVFVT
+233 LRLAGLGLAVFVT

-254 LIGFIGLAAPALV
+254 LIGFIGLAAPAMV
-267 RLLGVRK
+267 RLLGIRQ
-274 LALRLL
+274 LGQRLL
-280 WAPLLG
+280 WAPVLG

-294 LLLQSLSRSGSV
+294 LLLQSVSRFWPM

-329 GIKSGTPKANAALL
+329 SLKSGTPKASTGLL
-343 VARHPAPARL
+343 VARHPAPTRL
-353 VGLMLMG
+353 ITLLLLGLG
-360 LVVAVM
+360 LAIIG
-366 ASLLFGQGI
+366 SLLFGQGMH
-375 DGWHWPS
+375 GWSWPS

-399 AGAAGMLLALAGTL
+399 AGAAGILLALAGTL
-413 LQRVSSNPMAS
+413 LQRVSNNPMAS

-454 AGGLLGAFGCL
+454 LGGLIGAFSCL
-465 LLLLL
+465 LLLVL
-470 VNRSHG
+470 VNRKHG
-476 FQPERLLVNRSHG
+476 FQPERI
-489 FQPERLLLSGIA
+489 LLSGIA

-511 IALANGDLRVQQLL
+511 IALANGDMRVQQLL

-532 YYVTLPIAGGLVVL
+532 YYVTQPVAYGLVVL
-546 ALTLLAACL
+546 AVLMLAACL
-555 LLSRWLD
+555 LISRWLD
-562 LLPMGPAVAAALGI
+562 LLPMGPALATALGI

-627 GAAVSGALLM
+627 GAAASGALLM

-651 EVPVGLV
+651 DVPVGLV

>member
-1 MNQIFPSPLRLPVS
+1 MKHIFPSPLQRPTLI
-15 LLLGLTLALA
+15 LLGLTLSLA
-25 GWELAGQLSVA
+25 CWELARQLPSVLWWQTLFAPNLDDA
-36 RWLATLLSPDLT
+36 R
-48 DTSQAVVHFSWLPRL
+48 QAVVHFSWLPRL
-63 AICLLAGAALGLAGT
+63 TVTLLAGAALGLAGT

-120 WIAMAGGCL
+120 WIAMAGGSL
-129 AMGLVFALAWRHQL
+129 AMALVFALAWRRQL

-181 SGSLVQNS
+181 SGSLAQNS
-189 WSGVSYLLP
+189 WSGVHYLLP
-198 RLLLAVV
+198 RLLVAGG
-205 LAAVLVRPLAVLE
+205 LAAALVRPLAVLE

-233 LRFAGLGLAVFVT
+233 LRLAGLGLAVFVT

-254 LIGFIGLAAPALV
+254 LIGFIGLAAPAMV
-267 RLLGVRK
+267 RLLGIRQ
-274 LALRLL
+274 LGQRLL
-280 WAPLLG
+280 WAPVLG

-294 LLLQSLSRSGSV
+294 LLLQSVSRFWPM

-329 GIKSGTPKANAALL
+329 SLKSGTPKASTGLL
-343 VARHPAPARL
+343 VARHPAPTRL
-353 VGLMLMG
+353 ITLLLLGLG
-360 LVVAVM
+360 LAIIG
-366 ASLLFGQGI
+366 SLLFGQGMH
-375 DGWHWPS
+375 GWSWPS

-399 AGAAGMLLALAGTL
+399 AGAAGVLLALAGTL
-413 LQRVSSNPMAS
+413 LQRVSNNPMAS

-454 AGGLLGAFGCL
+454 LGGLLGAFGCL
-465 LLLLL
+465 LLLVL
-470 VNRSHG
+470 VNRKHG
-476 FQPERLLVNRSHG
+476 FQPERI
-489 FQPERLLLSGIA
+489 LLSGIA

-511 IALANGDLRVQQLL
+511 IALANGDMRVQQLL

-532 YYVTLPIAGGLVVL
+532 YYVTLPVAYGLVVL
-546 ALTLLAACL
+546 AVLMLAACL
-555 LLSRWLD
+555 LISRWLD
-562 LLPMGPAVAAALGI
+562 LLPMGPALATALGI

-627 GAAVSGALLM
+627 GAAASGALLM

-651 EVPVGLV
+651 DVPVGLV

>member
-1 MNQIFPSPLRLPVS
+1 MSSSLSSPLLRPGLC
-15 LLLGLTLALA
+15 LLVLTLGLACA
-25 GWELAGQLSVA
+25 ELARQLPGALWWQALFSPELDDA
-36 RWLATLLSPDLT
+36 R
-48 DTSQAVVHFSWLPRL
+48 QAVVHFSWLPRL

-106 VTLFAPSWLLLGRE
+106 VTLLAPSWLLIGRE
-120 WIAMAGGCL
+120 WIAMAGGSL
-129 AMGLVFALAWRHQL
+129 AMGLVFALAWRRQL

-181 SGSLVQNS
+181 SGSLAQNS
-189 WSGVSYLLP
+189 WSGVGYLLP
-198 RLLLAVV
+198 RLLLAAM

-218 LDDASARSLGVSLQH
+218 LDDASARSLGVSLKH
-233 LRFAGLGLAVFVT
+233 LRFAGLGLAVFIT

-254 LIGFIGLAAPALV
+254 LIGFIGLAAPAMV

-274 LALRLL
+274 LAQRLL
-280 WAPLLG
+280 WAPILG

-294 LLLQSLSRSGSV
+294 LLLQTLSRFWPV

-329 GIKSGTPKANAALL
+329 GIKQNAPKANSSLL
-343 VARHPAPARL
+343 LARHPAPTRL
-353 VGLMLMG
+353 VGLMVLG
-360 LVVAVM
+360 LAAAVI
-366 ASLLFGQGI
+366 ASLLFGQGMG
-375 DGWHWPS
+375 GWGWPS

-399 AGAAGMLLALAGTL
+399 AGAAGVLLALAGTL
-413 LQRVSSNPMAS
+413 LQRVSNNPMAS

-440 TALLLPAL
+440 AALLLPAL

-454 AGGLLGAFGCL
+454 LGGLVGAFACL
-465 LLLLL
+465 LLLVLI
-470 VNRSHG
+470 NRRNG
-476 FQPERLLVNRSHG
+476 FQPERI
-489 FQPERLLLSGIA
+489 LLSGIA

-532 YYVTLPIAGGLVVL
+532 YYVTQPVALALVVL
-546 ALTLLAACL
+546 ALLMLAACL
-555 LLSRWLD
+555 LASRWLD
-562 LLPMGPAVAAALGI
+562 LMPMGPAVATALGI
-576 RLNRAQLAI
+576 HLGRAQLTI

-591 LTASATLV
+591 LTASATMV
-599 VGPLS
+599 IGPLS
-604 FVGLLAPHM
+604 FAGLLAPHL
-613 AKLMGLVRARWHLL
+613 ARLMGLVRARWHLL
-627 GAAVSGALLM
+627 GAAGCGALLM

>member
-1 MNQIFPSPLRLPVS
+1 MSSSLSSPLLRPGLC
-15 LLLGLTLALA
+15 LLVLTLGLACA
-25 GWELAGQLSVA
+25 ELARQLPGALWWQALFSPELDDA
-36 RWLATLLSPDLT
+36 R
-48 DTSQAVVHFSWLPRL
+48 QAVVHFSWLPRL

-106 VTLFAPSWLLLGRE
+106 VTLLAPSWLLIGRE
-120 WIAMAGGCL
+120 WIAMAGGSL
-129 AMGLVFALAWRHQL
+129 AMGLVFALAWRRQL

-181 SGSLVQNS
+181 SGSLAQNS
-189 WSGVSYLLP
+189 WSGVGYLLP
-198 RLLLAVV
+198 RLLLAAM

-218 LDDASARSLGVSLQH
+218 LDDASARSLGVSLKH
-233 LRFAGLGLAVFVT
+233 LRFAGLGLAVFIT

-254 LIGFIGLAAPALV
+254 LIGFIGLAAPAMV

-274 LALRLL
+274 LAQRLL
-280 WAPLLG
+280 WAPILG

-294 LLLQSLSRSGSV
+294 LLLQTLSRFWPV

-329 GIKSGTPKANAALL
+329 GIKQSAPKANSSLQL
-343 VARHPAPARL
+343 ARHPAPTRL
-353 VGLMLMG
+353 VGLMVLG
-360 LVVAVM
+360 LAAAVI
-366 ASLLFGQGI
+366 ASLLFGQGM
-375 DGWHWPS
+375 DGWGWPS

-399 AGAAGMLLALAGTL
+399 AGAAGVLLALAGTL
-413 LQRVSSNPMAS
+413 LQRVSNNPMAS

-440 TALLLPAL
+440 AALLLPAL

-454 AGGLLGAFGCL
+454 LGGLVGAFACL
-465 LLLLL
+465 LLLVLI
-470 VNRSHG
+470 NRRNG
-476 FQPERLLVNRSHG
+476 FQPERV
-489 FQPERLLLSGIA
+489 LLSGIA

-532 YYVTLPIAGGLVVL
+532 YYVTQPVALALVVL
-546 ALTLLAACL
+546 ALLMLAACL
-555 LLSRWLD
+555 LASRWLD
-562 LLPMGPAVAAALGI
+562 LMPMGPAVATALGI
-576 RLNRAQLAI
+576 HLGRAQLTI

-591 LTASATLV
+591 LTASATMV
-599 VGPLS
+599 IGPLS
-604 FVGLLAPHM
+604 FAGLLAPHL
-613 AKLMGLVRARWHLL
+613 ARLMGLVRARWHLL
-627 GAAVSGALLM
+627 GAAGCGALLM

>member
-1 MNQIFPSPLRLPVS
+1 MKRLLTSPLLRPVS
-15 LLLGLTLALA
+15 ILLGLTLSLA
-25 GWELAGQLSVA
+25 YWELARQLPGALWWQSFFAPNLDDV
-36 RWLATLLSPDLT
+36 
-48 DTSQAVVHFSWLPRL
+48 SQAVVHFSWLPRL
-63 AICLLAGAALGLAGT
+63 AVTLLAGAALGLAGT

-120 WIAMAGGCL
+120 WIAMAGGSL
-129 AMGLVFALAWRHQL
+129 AMALVFALAWRRQL

-198 RLLLAVV
+198 RLLAAAA

-233 LRFAGLGLAVFVT
+233 LRFAGLGVAVFVT

-254 LIGFIGLAAPALV
+254 LIGFIGLAAPAMV
-267 RLLGVRK
+267 RLLGIRQ
-274 LALRLL
+274 LGQRLL
-280 WAPLLG
+280 WAPILG

-294 LLLQSLSRSGSV
+294 LLLQSLSRFWPV

-329 GIKSGTPKANAALL
+329 GIKSGAPKANAGLL
-343 VARHPAPARL
+343 VARHPAPACLIGLLL
-353 VGLMLMG
+353 VGLMLA
-360 LVVAVM
+360 VV
-366 ASLLFGQGI
+366 ASLLVGQGMT
-375 DGWHWPS
+375 GWSWPS

-399 AGAAGMLLALAGTL
+399 AGAAGVLLALAGTL
-413 LQRVSSNPMAS
+413 LQRVSNNPMAS

-435 MGVIA
+435 MGVIT

-448 PLPMML
+448 PLPIML
-454 AGGLLGAFGCL
+454 LGGLIGAFACL
-465 LLLLL
+465 LLLVV
-470 VNRSHG
+470 VNRKHG
-476 FQPERLLVNRSHG
+476 FQPERI
-489 FQPERLLLSGIA
+489 LLSGIA

-532 YYVTLPIAGGLVVL
+532 YYVTLPVAYGLVGL
-546 ALTLLAACL
+546 ALLMLAACL
-555 LLSRWLD
+555 LVSRWLD
-562 LLPMGPAVAAALGI
+562 LLPMGSAVATALGI
-576 RLNRAQLAI
+576 RLNRAQFAI
-585 LLLVAV
+585 LLLVGV

-604 FVGLLAPHM
+604 FVGILAPHM

-627 GAAVSGALLM
+627 GAAASGALLM
-637 VSADWIGQQILFPQ
+637 VSADWVGQQILFPQ

>member
-1 MNQIFPSPLRLPVS
+1 MSSSLSSPLLRPGLC
-15 LLLGLTLALA
+15 LLVLTLGLACA
-25 GWELAGQLSVA
+25 ELARQLPGALWWQALFSPELDDA
-36 RWLATLLSPDLT
+36 R
-48 DTSQAVVHFSWLPRL
+48 QAVVHFSWLPRL

-106 VTLFAPSWLLLGRE
+106 VTLLAPSWLLIGRE
-120 WIAMAGGCL
+120 WIAMAGGSL
-129 AMGLVFALAWRHQL
+129 AMGLVFALAWRRQL

-181 SGSLVQNS
+181 SGSLAQNS
-189 WSGVSYLLP
+189 WSGVGYLLP
-198 RLLLAVV
+198 RLLLAAM
-205 LAAVLVRPLAVLE
+205 LAVVLVRPLAVLE
-218 LDDASARSLGVSLQH
+218 LDDASARSLGVSLKH
-233 LRFAGLGLAVFVT
+233 LRFAGLGLAVFIT

-254 LIGFIGLAAPALV
+254 LIGFIGLAAPAMV

-274 LALRLL
+274 LTQRLL
-280 WAPLLG
+280 WAPILG

-294 LLLQSLSRSGSV
+294 LLLQTLSRFWPV

-329 GIKSGTPKANAALL
+329 GIKQSAPKANSSLQL
-343 VARHPAPARL
+343 ARHPAPTRL
-353 VGLMLMG
+353 VGLMVLG
-360 LVVAVM
+360 LAAAVI

-375 DGWHWPS
+375 GGWGWPS

-399 AGAAGMLLALAGTL
+399 AGAAGVLLALAGTL
-413 LQRVSSNPMAS
+413 LQRVSNNPMAS

-440 TALLLPAL
+440 AALLLPAL

-454 AGGLLGAFGCL
+454 LGGLVGAFACL
-465 LLLLL
+465 LLLVLI
-470 VNRSHG
+470 NRRNG
-476 FQPERLLVNRSHG
+476 FQPERI
-489 FQPERLLLSGIA
+489 LLSGIA
-501 ITALFEPLQA
+501 ITALFEPLQV

-532 YYVTLPIAGGLVVL
+532 YYVTQPVALALVVL
-546 ALTLLAACL
+546 ALLMLAACL
-555 LLSRWLD
+555 LVSRWLD
-562 LLPMGPAVAAALGI
+562 LMPMGPAVATALGI
-576 RLNRAQLAI
+576 HLGRAQLTI

-591 LTASATLV
+591 LTASATMV
-599 VGPLS
+599 IGPLS
-604 FVGLLAPHM
+604 FAGLLAPHL
-613 AKLMGLVRARWHLL
+613 ARLMGLVRARWHLL
-627 GAAVSGALLM
+627 GAAGCGALLM

>member
-1 MNQIFPSPLRLPVS
+1 MNHLLPAS
-15 LLLGLTLALA
+15 LLRPGLCLLLLTGVLAVWDLA
-25 GWELAGQLSVA
+25 HQLPDAPWWQAIFSPNLDDA
-36 RWLATLLSPDLT
+36 R
-48 DTSQAVVHFSWLPRL
+48 QAVIHFSWLPRL
-63 AICLLAGAALGLAGT
+63 VVCLLAGAALGLAGT

-106 VTLFAPSWLLLGRE
+106 VTLFAPSWLLIGRE
-120 WIAMAGGCL
+120 WIAMAGGSL
-129 AMGLVFALAWRHQL
+129 AMALVFALAWRRQL

-181 SGSLVQNS
+181 SGSLAQNS
-189 WSGVSYLLP
+189 WSGVLYLLP
-198 RLLLAVV
+198 RLLVAVV
-205 LAAVLVRPLAVLE
+205 LAALLVRPLAVLE
-218 LDDASARSLGVSLQH
+218 LDDASARSLGVSLKQ

-254 LIGFIGLAAPALV
+254 LIGFIGLAAPVMV
-267 RLLGVRK
+267 RMLGVRQ
-274 LALRLL
+274 LGLRLL
-280 WAPLLG
+280 WAPVLG

-294 LLLQSLSRSGSV
+294 LLLQSLTRFWPV

-329 GIKSGTPKANAALL
+329 SFKATPRATVGLV
-343 VARHPAPARL
+343 VARHPAPARFIAIL
-353 VGLMLMG
+353 VAG
-360 LVVAVM
+360 LVVVM
-366 ASLLFGQGI
+366 LASLLFGQGMN
-375 DGWHWPS
+375 GWGWPS
-382 WLRWQAQL
+382 WFRWQAQL

-399 AGAAGMLLALAGTL
+399 AGAAGVLLALAGTL
-413 LQRVSSNPMAS
+413 LQRVSNNPMAS

-440 TALLLPAL
+440 MALLLPAL
-448 PLPMML
+448 PLPLML
-454 AGGLLGAFGCL
+454 LGGVLGAFVCL
-465 LLLLL
+465 LLLVLI
-470 VNRSHG
+470 NRKNG
-476 FQPERLLVNRSHG
+476 FQPERI
-489 FQPERLLLSGIA
+489 LLSGIA

-532 YYVTLPIAGGLVVL
+532 YYVTPPVAYGLTGL
-546 ALTLLAACL
+546 ALLMLAACL
-555 LLSRWLD
+555 LVSRWLD
-562 LLPMGPAVAAALGI
+562 LMPMGPAVATALGI
-576 RLNRAQLAI
+576 RLNRAQLII

-591 LTASATLV
+591 LTASATMV
-599 VGPLS
+599 IGPLS
-604 FVGLLAPHM
+604 FAGLLAPHM

-627 GAAVSGALLM
+627 GAAGCGALLM
-637 VSADWIGQQILFPQ
+637 VLADWVGQQILFPQ

-672 RL
+672 RR

>member
-1 MNQIFPSPLRLPVS
+1 MSSSLSSPLLRPGLC
-15 LLLGLTLALA
+15 LLVLTLGLACA
-25 GWELAGQLSVA
+25 ELARQLPGALWWQALFSPELDDA
-36 RWLATLLSPDLT
+36 R
-48 DTSQAVVHFSWLPRL
+48 QAVVHFSWLPRL

-106 VTLFAPSWLLLGRE
+106 VTLLAPSWLLIGRE
-120 WIAMAGGCL
+120 WVAMAGGSL
-129 AMGLVFALAWRHQL
+129 AMGLVFALAWRRQL

-181 SGSLVQNS
+181 SGSLAQNS
-189 WSGVSYLLP
+189 WSGVGYLLP
-198 RLLLAVV
+198 RLLLAAM

-218 LDDASARSLGVSLQH
+218 LDDASARSLGVSLKH
-233 LRFAGLGLAVFVT
+233 LRFAGLGLAVFIT

-254 LIGFIGLAAPALV
+254 LIGFIGLAAPAMV

-274 LALRLL
+274 LAQRLL
-280 WAPLLG
+280 WAPILG

-294 LLLQSLSRSGSV
+294 LLLQTLSRFWPV

-329 GIKSGTPKANAALL
+329 GIKQSAPKANSSLL
-343 VARHPAPARL
+343 LARHPAPTRL
-353 VGLMLMG
+353 VGLMVLG
-360 LVVAVM
+360 LAAAVI
-366 ASLLFGQGI
+366 ASLLFGQGM
-375 DGWHWPS
+375 DGWGWPS

-399 AGAAGMLLALAGTL
+399 AGAAGVLLALAGTL
-413 LQRVSSNPMAS
+413 LQRVSNNPMAS

-440 TALLLPAL
+440 AALLLPAL

-454 AGGLLGAFGCL
+454 LGGLVGAFACL
-465 LLLLL
+465 LLLVLI
-470 VNRSHG
+470 NRRNG
-476 FQPERLLVNRSHG
+476 FQPERI
-489 FQPERLLLSGIA
+489 LLSGIA
-501 ITALFEPLQA
+501 ITALLEPLQA

-532 YYVTLPIAGGLVVL
+532 YYVTQPVALALVVL
-546 ALTLLAACL
+546 ALLMLAACL
-555 LLSRWLD
+555 LVSRWLD
-562 LLPMGPAVAAALGI
+562 LMPMGPAVATALGI
-576 RLNRAQLAI
+576 HLGRAQLTI

-591 LTASATLV
+591 LTASATMV
-599 VGPLS
+599 IGPLS
-604 FVGLLAPHM
+604 FAGLLAPHL
-613 AKLMGLVRARWHLL
+613 ARLMGLVRARWHLL
-627 GAAVSGALLM
+627 GAAGCGALLM

>member
-1 MNQIFPSPLRLPVS
+1 MSSSLSSPLLRPGLC
-15 LLLGLTLALA
+15 LLVLTLGLACA
-25 GWELAGQLSVA
+25 ELARQLPGALWWQALFSPELDDA
-36 RWLATLLSPDLT
+36 R
-48 DTSQAVVHFSWLPRL
+48 QAVVHFSWLPRL

-106 VTLFAPSWLLLGRE
+106 VTLLAPSWLLIGRE
-120 WIAMAGGCL
+120 WIAMAGGSL
-129 AMGLVFALAWRHQL
+129 AMGLVFALAWRRQL

-181 SGSLVQNS
+181 SGSLAQNS
-189 WSGVSYLLP
+189 WSCVGYLLP
-198 RLLLAVV
+198 RLLLAAM

-218 LDDASARSLGVSLQH
+218 LDDASARSLGVSLKH
-233 LRFAGLGLAVFVT
+233 LRLAGLGLAVFVT

-254 LIGFIGLAAPALV
+254 LIGFIGLAAPAMV

-274 LALRLL
+274 LAQRLL
-280 WAPLLG
+280 WAPILG

-294 LLLQSLSRSGSV
+294 LLLQTLSRFWPV

-329 GIKSGTPKANAALL
+329 GIKQSAPKANSSLL
-343 VARHPAPARL
+343 LARHPAPTRL
-353 VGLMLMG
+353 VGLMVLG
-360 LVVAVM
+360 LAAAVI
-366 ASLLFGQGI
+366 ASLLFGQGMG
-375 DGWHWPS
+375 GWGWPS
-382 WLRWQAQL
+382 WLRWQVQL

-399 AGAAGMLLALAGTL
+399 AGAAGVLLALAGTL
-413 LQRVSSNPMAS
+413 LQRVSNNPMAS

-440 TALLLPAL
+440 AALLLPAL

-454 AGGLLGAFGCL
+454 LGGLVGAFACL
-465 LLLLL
+465 LLLVLI
-470 VNRSHG
+470 NRRNG
-476 FQPERLLVNRSHG
+476 FQPERI
-489 FQPERLLLSGIA
+489 LLSGIA

-532 YYVTLPIAGGLVVL
+532 YYVTQPVALALVVL
-546 ALTLLAACL
+546 ALLMLAACL
-555 LLSRWLD
+555 LASRWLD
-562 LLPMGPAVAAALGI
+562 LMPMGPAVATALGI
-576 RLNRAQLAI
+576 HLGRAQLTI

-591 LTASATLV
+591 LTASATMV
-599 VGPLS
+599 IGPLS
-604 FVGLLAPHM
+604 FAGLLAPHL
-613 AKLMGLVRARWHLL
+613 ARLMGLVRARWHLL
-627 GAAVSGALLM
+627 GAAGCGALLM

>member
-1 MNQIFPSPLRLPVS
+1 MKHIFPSPLLRPALI
-15 LLLGLTLALA
+15 LLGLTLSLA
-25 GWELAGQLSVA
+25 GWGLARQVPGALWWQ
-36 RWLATLLSPDLT
+36 TLFSPNLEDVR
-48 DTSQAVVHFSWLPRL
+48 QAVVHFSWLPRL
-63 AICLLAGAALGLAGT
+63 TVTLLAGAALGLAGT

-120 WIAMAGGCL
+120 WIAMAGGSL
-129 AMGLVFALAWRHQL
+129 AMALVFALAWRRQL

-181 SGSLVQNS
+181 SGSLAQNS

-198 RLLLAVV
+198 RLLVAGG

-218 LDDASARSLGVSLQH
+218 LDDASARSLGVSLQQ
-233 LRFAGLGLAVFVT
+233 LRLAGLGLAVFVT

-254 LIGFIGLAAPALV
+254 LIGFIGLAAPAMV
-267 RLLGVRK
+267 RLLGIRQ
-274 LALRLL
+274 LGQRLL
-280 WAPLLG
+280 WGPILG
-286 ALLLAATD
+286 ALLLTATD
-294 LLLQSLSRSGSV
+294 LLLQTLSNVWPV

-329 GIKSGTPKANAALL
+329 ALKSGSPKGASGLS
-343 VARHPAPARL
+343 VARHPAPTRLLTLLLLGLGLAIIGSLL
-353 VGLMLMG
+353 VGQG
-360 LVVAVM
+360 M
-366 ASLLFGQGI
+366 A
-375 DGWHWPS
+375 GWSWPS

-399 AGAAGMLLALAGTL
+399 AGAAGVLLALAGTL
-413 LQRVSSNPMAS
+413 LQRVSNNPMAS

-448 PLPMML
+448 PLPIML
-454 AGGLLGAFGCL
+454 LGGLLGAFACL
-465 LLLLL
+465 LLLVL
-470 VNRSHG
+470 VNRKHG
-476 FQPERLLVNRSHG
+476 FQPERI
-489 FQPERLLLSGIA
+489 LLSGIA

-511 IALANGDLRVQQLL
+511 IALANGDMRVQQLL

-532 YYVTLPIAGGLVVL
+532 YYVTLPVAYGLVALAVL
-546 ALTLLAACL
+546 MLAACL
-555 LLSRWLD
+555 LISRWLD
-562 LLPMGPAVAAALGI
+562 LLPMGSALATALGI

-627 GAAVSGALLM
+627 GAGAAGALLM

-651 EVPVGLV
+651 DVPVGLV

>member
-1 MNQIFPSPLRLPVS
+1 MRSSLSSPLLRPGLC
-15 LLLGLTLALA
+15 LLVLTLGLACT
-25 GWELAGQLSVA
+25 ELARQLPGALWWQALFSPELDDA
-36 RWLATLLSPDLT
+36 R
-48 DTSQAVVHFSWLPRL
+48 QAVVHFSWLPRL

-106 VTLFAPSWLLLGRE
+106 VTLLAPSWLLIGRE
-120 WIAMAGGCL
+120 WIAMAGGSL
-129 AMGLVFALAWRHQL
+129 AMGLVFALAWRRQL

-181 SGSLVQNS
+181 SGSLAQNS
-189 WSGVSYLLP
+189 WSGVGYLLP
-198 RLLLAVV
+198 RLLLAAM

-218 LDDASARSLGVSLQH
+218 LDDASARSLGVSLKH
-233 LRFAGLGLAVFVT
+233 LRFAGLGLAVFIT

-254 LIGFIGLAAPALV
+254 LIGFIGLAAPAMV

-274 LALRLL
+274 LAQRLL
-280 WAPLLG
+280 WAPILG

-294 LLLQSLSRSGSV
+294 LLLQTLSRFWPV

-329 GIKSGTPKANAALL
+329 GIKQSAPKANSSLL
-343 VARHPAPARL
+343 LARHPAPTRL
-353 VGLMLMG
+353 VGLMVLG
-360 LVVAVM
+360 LAAAVI
-366 ASLLFGQGI
+366 ASLLFGQGMG
-375 DGWHWPS
+375 GWGWPS

-399 AGAAGMLLALAGTL
+399 AGAAGVLLALAGTL
-413 LQRVSSNPMAS
+413 LQRVSNNPMAS

-440 TALLLPAL
+440 AALLLPAL

-454 AGGLLGAFGCL
+454 LGGLVGAFACL
-465 LLLLL
+465 LLLVLI
-470 VNRSHG
+470 NRRNG
-476 FQPERLLVNRSHG
+476 FQPERI
-489 FQPERLLLSGIA
+489 LLSGIA

-532 YYVTLPIAGGLVVL
+532 YYVTQPVALALVVL
-546 ALTLLAACL
+546 ALLMLAACL
-555 LLSRWLD
+555 LVSRWLD
-562 LLPMGPAVAAALGI
+562 LMPMGPAVATALGI
-576 RLNRAQLAI
+576 HLGRAQLTI
-585 LLLVAV
+585 LLLVVV
-591 LTASATLV
+591 LTASATMV
-599 VGPLS
+599 IGPLS
-604 FVGLLAPHM
+604 FAGLLAPHL
-613 AKLMGLVRARWHLL
+613 ARLMGLVRARWHLL
-627 GAAVSGALLM
+627 GAAGCGALLM

>member
-1 MNQIFPSPLRLPVS
+1 MSSSLSSPLLRPGLC
-15 LLLGLTLALA
+15 LLVLTLGLACA
-25 GWELAGQLSVA
+25 ELARQLPGALWWQALFSPELDDA
-36 RWLATLLSPDLT
+36 R
-48 DTSQAVVHFSWLPRL
+48 QAVVHFSWLPRL

-106 VTLFAPSWLLLGRE
+106 VTLLAPSWLLIGRE
-120 WIAMAGGCL
+120 WIAMAGGSL
-129 AMGLVFALAWRHQL
+129 AMGLVFALAWRRQL

-181 SGSLVQNS
+181 SGSLAQNS
-189 WSGVSYLLP
+189 WSGVGYLLP
-198 RLLLAVV
+198 RLLLAAM

-218 LDDASARSLGVSLQH
+218 LDDASARSLGVSLKH
-233 LRFAGLGLAVFVT
+233 LRFAGLGLAVFIT

-254 LIGFIGLAAPALV
+254 LIGFIGLAVPAMV

-274 LALRLL
+274 LAQRLL
-280 WAPLLG
+280 WAPILG

-294 LLLQSLSRSGSV
+294 LLLQTLSRFWPV

-329 GIKSGTPKANAALL
+329 GIKQSAPKANSSLL
-343 VARHPAPARL
+343 LARHPAPTRL
-353 VGLMLMG
+353 VGLMVLG
-360 LVVAVM
+360 LAAAVI
-366 ASLLFGQGI
+366 ASLLFGQGMG
-375 DGWHWPS
+375 GWGWPS

-399 AGAAGMLLALAGTL
+399 AGAAGVLLALAGTL
-413 LQRVSSNPMAS
+413 LQRVSNNPMAS

-440 TALLLPAL
+440 AALLLPAL

-454 AGGLLGAFGCL
+454 LGGLVGAFACL
-465 LLLLL
+465 LLLVLI
-470 VNRSHG
+470 NRRNG
-476 FQPERLLVNRSHG
+476 FQPERI
-489 FQPERLLLSGIA
+489 LLSGIA

-532 YYVTLPIAGGLVVL
+532 YYVTQPVALALVVL
-546 ALTLLAACL
+546 ALLMLAACL
-555 LLSRWLD
+555 LASRWLD
-562 LLPMGPAVAAALGI
+562 LMPMGPAVATALGI
-576 RLNRAQLAI
+576 HLGRAQLTI

-591 LTASATLV
+591 LTASATMV
-599 VGPLS
+599 IGPLS
-604 FVGLLAPHM
+604 FAGLLAPHL
-613 AKLMGLVRARWHLL
+613 ARLMGLVRARWHLL
-627 GAAVSGALLM
+627 GAAGCGALLM

>member
-1 MNQIFPSPLRLPVS
+1 MKHLFPSPLQRPTLI
-15 LLLGLTLALA
+15 LLGLTLSLA
-25 GWELAGQLSVA
+25 CWELACQLPGVLWWQTLFAPNLDDA
-36 RWLATLLSPDLT
+36 R
-48 DTSQAVVHFSWLPRL
+48 QAVVHFSWLPRL
-63 AICLLAGAALGLAGT
+63 TVTLLAGAALGLAGT

-120 WIAMAGGCL
+120 WIAMAGGSL
-129 AMGLVFALAWRHQL
+129 AMALVFALAWRRQL

-181 SGSLVQNS
+181 SGSLAQNS
-189 WSGVSYLLP
+189 WSGVHYLLP
-198 RLLLAVV
+198 RLLVAGG
-205 LAAVLVRPLAVLE
+205 LAAALVRPLAVLE

-233 LRFAGLGLAVFVT
+233 LRLAGLGLAVFVT

-254 LIGFIGLAAPALV
+254 LIGFIGLAAPAMV
-267 RLLGVRK
+267 RLLGIRQ
-274 LALRLL
+274 LGQRLL
-280 WAPLLG
+280 WAPVLG

-294 LLLQSLSRSGSV
+294 LLLQSVSRFWPM

-329 GIKSGTPKANAALL
+329 SLKSGTPKASAGLL
-343 VARHPAPARL
+343 VARHPAPTRL
-353 VGLMLMG
+353 ITLLLLGLG
-360 LVVAVM
+360 LAIIG
-366 ASLLFGQGI
+366 SLLFGQGMH
-375 DGWHWPS
+375 GWSWPS

-399 AGAAGMLLALAGTL
+399 AGAAGILLALAGTL
-413 LQRVSSNPMAS
+413 LQRVSNNPMAS

-454 AGGLLGAFGCL
+454 LGGLIGAFGCL
-465 LLLLL
+465 LLLVL
-470 VNRSHG
+470 VNRKHG
-476 FQPERLLVNRSHG
+476 FQPERI
-489 FQPERLLLSGIA
+489 LLSGIA

-511 IALANGDLRVQQLL
+511 IALANGDMRVQQLL

-532 YYVTLPIAGGLVVL
+532 YYVTLPVAYGLVVL
-546 ALTLLAACL
+546 AVLMLAACL
-555 LLSRWLD
+555 LISRWLD
-562 LLPMGPAVAAALGI
+562 LLPMGPALATALGI

-627 GAAVSGALLM
+627 GAAASGALLM

-651 EVPVGLV
+651 DVPVGLV

>member
-1 MNQIFPSPLRLPVS
+1 MSSSLSSPLLRPGLC
-15 LLLGLTLALA
+15 LLVLTLGLACA
-25 GWELAGQLSVA
+25 ELARQLPGALWWQALFSPELDDA
-36 RWLATLLSPDLT
+36 R
-48 DTSQAVVHFSWLPRL
+48 QAVVHFSWLPRL

-106 VTLFAPSWLLLGRE
+106 VTLLAPSWLLIGRE
-120 WIAMAGGCL
+120 WIAMAGGSL
-129 AMGLVFALAWRHQL
+129 AMGLVFALAWRRQL

-181 SGSLVQNS
+181 SGSLAQNS
-189 WSGVSYLLP
+189 WSGVGYLLP
-198 RLLLAVV
+198 RLLLAAM

-218 LDDASARSLGVSLQH
+218 LDDASARSLGVSLKH
-233 LRFAGLGLAVFVT
+233 LRFAGLGLAVFIT

-254 LIGFIGLAAPALV
+254 LIGFIGLAAPAMV

-274 LALRLL
+274 LAQRLL
-280 WAPLLG
+280 WAPILG

-294 LLLQSLSRSGSV
+294 LLLQTLSRFWPV

-329 GIKSGTPKANAALL
+329 GIKQSAPKANSSLQL
-343 VARHPAPARL
+343 ARHPAPARL

-360 LVVAVM
+360 LVLAVV
-366 ASLLFGQGI
+366 ASLLFGQGM
-375 DGWHWPS
+375 DGWRWPS
-382 WLRWQAQL
+382 WLRWEAQL

-399 AGAAGMLLALAGTL
+399 AGAAGVLLALAGTL
-413 LQRVSSNPMAS
+413 LQRVSNNPMAS

-440 TALLLPAL
+440 AALLLPAL

-454 AGGLLGAFGCL
+454 LGGVLGAFGCL
-465 LLLLL
+465 LLLVLI
-470 VNRSHG
+470 NRKNG
-476 FQPERLLVNRSHG
+476 FQPERI
-489 FQPERLLLSGIA
+489 LLSGIA

-532 YYVTLPIAGGLVVL
+532 YHVTQPVAIALAVL
-546 ALTLLAACL
+546 ALLMLAACL
-555 LLSRWLD
+555 LVSRWLD
-562 LLPMGPAVAAALGI
+562 LMPMGPAVATALGV
-576 RLNRAQLAI
+576 RLSRAQLVI

-591 LTASATLV
+591 LTASATMV
-599 VGPLS
+599 IGPLS
-604 FVGLLAPHM
+604 FAGLLAPHLARM
-613 AKLMGLVRARWHLL
+613 MGLVRARWHLL
-627 GAAVSGALLM
+627 GAAGCGALLM
-637 VSADWIGQQILFPQ
+637 VLADWVGQQVLFPL

>member
-1 MNQIFPSPLRLPVS
+1 MNHLLPAS
-15 LLLGLTLALA
+15 LLRPGLCLLLLTGVLA
-25 GWELAGQLSVA
+25 GWDLAHQLPDAPWWQAIFSPNLEDA
-36 RWLATLLSPDLT
+36 R
-48 DTSQAVVHFSWLPRL
+48 QAVIHFSWLPRL
-63 AICLLAGAALGLAGT
+63 VVCLLAGAALGLAGT

-106 VTLFAPSWLLLGRE
+106 VTLFAPSWLLIGRE
-120 WIAMAGGCL
+120 WIAMAGGSL
-129 AMGLVFALAWRHQL
+129 AMALVFVLAWRRQL

-181 SGSLVQNS
+181 SGSLAQNS
-189 WSGVSYLLP
+189 WSGVLYLLP
-198 RLLLAVV
+198 RLLVAVV
-205 LAAVLVRPLAVLE
+205 LAALLVRPLAVLE
-218 LDDASARSLGVSLQH
+218 LDDASARSLGVSLKQ

-254 LIGFIGLAAPALV
+254 LIGFIGLAAPVMV
-267 RLLGVRK
+267 RMLGVRQ
-274 LALRLL
+274 LGLRLL
-280 WAPLLG
+280 WAPVLG

-294 LLLQSLSRSGSV
+294 LLLQFLTRFWPV

-329 GIKSGTPKANAALL
+329 SFKATPRAAVGLG
-343 VARHPAPARL
+343 VARHPAPARFIAIL
-353 VGLMLMG
+353 VAGL
-360 LVVAVM
+360 VAVM
-366 ASLLFGQGI
+366 LASLLFGQGMN
-375 DGWHWPS
+375 GWGWPS
-382 WLRWQAQL
+382 WFRWQAQL

-399 AGAAGMLLALAGTL
+399 AGAAGVLLALAGTL
-413 LQRVSSNPMAS
+413 LQRVSNNPMAS

-448 PLPMML
+448 PLPLML
-454 AGGLLGAFGCL
+454 LGGVLGAFVCL
-465 LLLLL
+465 LLLVLI
-470 VNRSHG
+470 NRKNG
-476 FQPERLLVNRSHG
+476 FQPERI
-489 FQPERLLLSGIA
+489 LLSGIA

-532 YYVTLPIAGGLVVL
+532 YYVTPPVAYGLTGL
-546 ALTLLAACL
+546 ALLMLAACL
-555 LLSRWLD
+555 LVSRWLD
-562 LLPMGPAVAAALGI
+562 LMPMGPAVATALGI
-576 RLNRAQLAI
+576 RLNRTQLII

-591 LTASATLV
+591 LTASATMV
-599 VGPLS
+599 IGPLS
-604 FVGLLAPHM
+604 FAGLLAPHM

-627 GAAVSGALLM
+627 GAAGCGALLM
-637 VSADWIGQQILFPQ
+637 VLADWVGQQILFPQ

>member
-1 MNQIFPSPLRLPVS
+1 MSSSLSSPLLRPGLC
-15 LLLGLTLALA
+15 LLVLTLGLACA
-25 GWELAGQLSVA
+25 ELARQLPGALWWQALFSPELDDA
-36 RWLATLLSPDLT
+36 R
-48 DTSQAVVHFSWLPRL
+48 QAVVHFSWLPRL

-106 VTLFAPSWLLLGRE
+106 VTLLAPSWLLIGRE
-120 WIAMAGGCL
+120 WIAMAGGSL
-129 AMGLVFALAWRHQL
+129 AMGLVFALAWRRQL

-181 SGSLVQNS
+181 SGSLAQNS
-189 WSGVSYLLP
+189 WSGVGYLLP
-198 RLLLAVV
+198 RLLLAAM
-205 LAAVLVRPLAVLE
+205 LAVVLVRPLAVLE
-218 LDDASARSLGVSLQH
+218 LDDASARSLGVSLKH
-233 LRFAGLGLAVFVT
+233 LRFAGLGLAVFIT

-254 LIGFIGLAAPALV
+254 LIGFIGLAAPAMV

-274 LALRLL
+274 LAQRLL
-280 WAPLLG
+280 WAPILG

-294 LLLQSLSRSGSV
+294 LLLQTLSRFWPV

-329 GIKSGTPKANAALL
+329 GIKQSAPKANSSLQL
-343 VARHPAPARL
+343 ARHPAPTRL
-353 VGLMLMG
+353 VGLMVLG
-360 LVVAVM
+360 LAAAVI
-366 ASLLFGQGI
+366 ASLLFGQGMG
-375 DGWHWPS
+375 GWHWPS

-399 AGAAGMLLALAGTL
+399 AGAAGVLLALAGTL
-413 LQRVSSNPMAS
+413 LQRVSNNPMAS

-440 TALLLPAL
+440 AALLLPAL

-454 AGGLLGAFGCL
+454 LGGLVGAFACL
-465 LLLLL
+465 LLLVLI
-470 VNRSHG
+470 NRRNG
-476 FQPERLLVNRSHG
+476 FQPERI
-489 FQPERLLLSGIA
+489 LLSGIA

-532 YYVTLPIAGGLVVL
+532 YYVTQPVALALVVL
-546 ALTLLAACL
+546 ALLMLAACL
-555 LLSRWLD
+555 LVSRWLD
-562 LLPMGPAVAAALGI
+562 LMPMGPAVATALGI
-576 RLNRAQLAI
+576 HLGRAQLTI

-591 LTASATLV
+591 LTASATMV
-599 VGPLS
+599 IGPLS
-604 FVGLLAPHM
+604 FAGLLAPHL
-613 AKLMGLVRARWHLL
+613 ARLMGLVRARWHLL
-627 GAAVSGALLM
+627 GAAGCGALLM

>member
-1 MNQIFPSPLRLPVS
+1 MSSSLSSPLLRPGLC
-15 LLLGLTLALA
+15 LLVLTLGLACA
-25 GWELAGQLSVA
+25 ELARQLPGALWWQALFSPELDDA
-36 RWLATLLSPDLT
+36 R
-48 DTSQAVVHFSWLPRL
+48 QAVVHFSWLPRL

-106 VTLFAPSWLLLGRE
+106 VTLLAPSWLLIGRE
-120 WIAMAGGCL
+120 WIAMAGGSL
-129 AMGLVFALAWRHQL
+129 AMGLVFALAWRRQL

-181 SGSLVQNS
+181 SGSLAQNS
-189 WSGVSYLLP
+189 WSGVGYLLP
-198 RLLLAVV
+198 RLLLAAM

-218 LDDASARSLGVSLQH
+218 LDDASARSLGVSLKH
-233 LRFAGLGLAVFVT
+233 LRFAGLGLAVFIT

-254 LIGFIGLAAPALV
+254 LIGFIGLAAPAMV

-274 LALRLL
+274 LAQRLL
-280 WAPLLG
+280 WALILG

-294 LLLQSLSRSGSV
+294 LLLQTLSRFWPV

-329 GIKSGTPKANAALL
+329 GFKQSSPKANSSLQL
-343 VARHPAPARL
+343 ARHPAPTRL
-353 VGLMLMG
+353 VGLMVLG
-360 LVVAVM
+360 LAAAVI
-366 ASLLFGQGI
+366 ASLLFGQGMG
-375 DGWHWPS
+375 GWHWPS

-399 AGAAGMLLALAGTL
+399 AGAAGVLLALAGTL
-413 LQRVSSNPMAS
+413 LQRVSNNPMAS

-440 TALLLPAL
+440 AALLLPAL
-448 PLPMML
+448 PLPML
-454 AGGLLGAFGCL
+454 LLGGLVGAFACL
-465 LLLLL
+465 LLLVLI
-470 VNRSHG
+470 NRRNG
-476 FQPERLLVNRSHG
+476 FQPERI
-489 FQPERLLLSGIA
+489 LLSGIA

-532 YYVTLPIAGGLVVL
+532 YYVTQPVALALVVL
-546 ALTLLAACL
+546 ALLMLAACL
-555 LLSRWLD
+555 LASRWLD
-562 LLPMGPAVAAALGI
+562 LMPMGPAVATALGI
-576 RLNRAQLAI
+576 CLSRAQLTI

-591 LTASATLV
+591 LTASATMV
-599 VGPLS
+599 IGPLS
-604 FVGLLAPHM
+604 FAGLLAPHL
-613 AKLMGLVRARWHLL
+613 ARLMGLVRARWHLL
-627 GAAVSGALLM
+627 GAAGCGALLM

>member
-1 MNQIFPSPLRLPVS
+1 MSSSLSSPLLRPGLC
-15 LLLGLTLALA
+15 LLVLTLGLACA
-25 GWELAGQLSVA
+25 ELARQLPGALWWQALFSPELDDA
-36 RWLATLLSPDLT
+36 R
-48 DTSQAVVHFSWLPRL
+48 QAVVHFSWLPRL

-106 VTLFAPSWLLLGRE
+106 VTLLAPSWLLIGRE
-120 WIAMAGGCL
+120 WIAMAGGSL
-129 AMGLVFALAWRHQL
+129 AMGLVFALAWRRQL

-181 SGSLVQNS
+181 SGSLAQNS
-189 WSGVSYLLP
+189 WSGVGYLLP
-198 RLLLAVV
+198 RLLLAAM

-218 LDDASARSLGVSLQH
+218 LDDASARSLGVSLKH
-233 LRFAGLGLAVFVT
+233 LRFAGLGLAVFIT

-254 LIGFIGLAAPALV
+254 LIGFIGLAAPAMV

-274 LALRLL
+274 LAQRLL
-280 WAPLLG
+280 WAPILG

-294 LLLQSLSRSGSV
+294 LLLQTLSRFWPV

-329 GIKSGTPKANAALL
+329 GIKQSAPKANSSLL
-343 VARHPAPARL
+343 LARHPAPTRL
-353 VGLMLMG
+353 VGLMVLG
-360 LVVAVM
+360 LAAAVI
-366 ASLLFGQGI
+366 ASLLFGQGMG
-375 DGWHWPS
+375 GWHWPS

-399 AGAAGMLLALAGTL
+399 AGAAGVLLALAGTL
-413 LQRVSSNPMAS
+413 LQRVSNNPMAS

-440 TALLLPAL
+440 AALLLPAL

-454 AGGLLGAFGCL
+454 LGGLVGAFACL
-465 LLLLL
+465 LLLVLI
-470 VNRSHG
+470 NRRNG
-476 FQPERLLVNRSHG
+476 FQPERI
-489 FQPERLLLSGIA
+489 LLSGIA

-532 YYVTLPIAGGLVVL
+532 YYVTQPVALALVVL
-546 ALTLLAACL
+546 ALLMLAACL
-555 LLSRWLD
+555 LVSRWLD
-562 LLPMGPAVAAALGI
+562 LMPMGPAVATALGI
-576 RLNRAQLAI
+576 HLGRAQLTI

-591 LTASATLV
+591 LTASATMV
-599 VGPLS
+599 IGPLS
-604 FVGLLAPHM
+604 FAGLLAPHL
-613 AKLMGLVRARWHLL
+613 ARLMGLVRARWHLL
-627 GAAVSGALLM
+627 GAAGCGALLM

>member
-1 MNQIFPSPLRLPVS
+1 MSSSLSSPLLRPGLC
-15 LLLGLTLALA
+15 LLVLTLGLACT
-25 GWELAGQLSVA
+25 ELARQLPGALWWQALFSPELDDA
-36 RWLATLLSPDLT
+36 R
-48 DTSQAVVHFSWLPRL
+48 QAVVHFSWLPRL

-106 VTLFAPSWLLLGRE
+106 VTLLAPSWLLIGRE
-120 WIAMAGGCL
+120 WIAMAGGSL
-129 AMGLVFALAWRHQL
+129 AMGLVFALAWRRQL

-181 SGSLVQNS
+181 SGSLAQNS
-189 WSGVSYLLP
+189 WSGVGYLLP
-198 RLLLAVV
+198 RLLLAAM

-218 LDDASARSLGVSLQH
+218 LDDASARSLGVSLKH
-233 LRFAGLGLAVFVT
+233 LRFAGLGLAVFIT

-254 LIGFIGLAAPALV
+254 LIGFIGLAAPAMV

-274 LALRLL
+274 LAQRLL
-280 WAPLLG
+280 WAPILG

-294 LLLQSLSRSGSV
+294 LLLQTLSRFWPV

-329 GIKSGTPKANAALL
+329 GIKQSVPKANSSLL
-343 VARHPAPARL
+343 LARHPAPTRL
-353 VGLMLMG
+353 VGLMVLG
-360 LVVAVM
+360 LAAAVI
-366 ASLLFGQGI
+366 ASLLFGQGMG
-375 DGWHWPS
+375 GWGWPS

-399 AGAAGMLLALAGTL
+399 AGAAGVLLALAGTL
-413 LQRVSSNPMAS
+413 LQRVSNNPMAS

-440 TALLLPAL
+440 AALLLPAL

-454 AGGLLGAFGCL
+454 LGGLVGAFACL
-465 LLLLL
+465 LLLVLI
-470 VNRSHG
+470 NRRNG
-476 FQPERLLVNRSHG
+476 FQPERI
-489 FQPERLLLSGIA
+489 LLSGIA

-532 YYVTLPIAGGLVVL
+532 YYVTQPVALALVVL
-546 ALTLLAACL
+546 ALLMLAACL
-555 LLSRWLD
+555 LVSRWLD
-562 LLPMGPAVAAALGI
+562 LMPMGPAVATALGI
-576 RLNRAQLAI
+576 HLGRAQLTI
-585 LLLVAV
+585 LLLVVV
-591 LTASATLV
+591 LTASATMV
-599 VGPLS
+599 IGPLS
-604 FVGLLAPHM
+604 FAGLLAPHL
-613 AKLMGLVRARWHLL
+613 ARLMGLVRARWHLL
-627 GAAVSGALLM
+627 GAAGCGALLM

>member
-1 MNQIFPSPLRLPVS
+1 MKHIFPSPLQRPTLI
-15 LLLGLTLALA
+15 LLGLTLSLA
-25 GWELAGQLSVA
+25 CWELARQLPSVLWWHTLFAPNLDDA
-36 RWLATLLSPDLT
+36 R
-48 DTSQAVVHFSWLPRL
+48 QAVVHFSWLPRL
-63 AICLLAGAALGLAGT
+63 TVTLLAGAALGLAGT

-120 WIAMAGGCL
+120 WIAMAGGSL
-129 AMGLVFALAWRHQL
+129 AMALVFALAWRRQL

-181 SGSLVQNS
+181 SGSLAQNS
-189 WSGVSYLLP
+189 WSGVDYLLP
-198 RLLLAVV
+198 RLLVAGG
-205 LAAVLVRPLAVLE
+205 LAAALVRPLAVLE

-233 LRFAGLGLAVFVT
+233 LRLAGLGLAVFVT

-254 LIGFIGLAAPALV
+254 LIGFIGLAAPAMV
-267 RLLGVRK
+267 RLLGIRQ
-274 LALRLL
+274 LGQRLL
-280 WAPLLG
+280 WAPVLG
-286 ALLLAATD
+286 ALLLVATD
-294 LLLQSLSRSGSV
+294 LLLQSVSRFWPM

-329 GIKSGTPKANAALL
+329 SLKSGTPKASAGLL
-343 VARHPAPARL
+343 VARHPAPTRL
-353 VGLMLMG
+353 ITLLLLGLG
-360 LVVAVM
+360 LAIIG
-366 ASLLFGQGI
+366 SLLFGQGMH
-375 DGWHWPS
+375 GWSWPS

-399 AGAAGMLLALAGTL
+399 AGAAGILLALAGTL

-435 MGVIA
+435 MGVIT

-454 AGGLLGAFGCL
+454 LGGLIGAFGCL
-465 LLLLL
+465 LLLVL
-470 VNRSHG
+470 VNRKHG
-476 FQPERLLVNRSHG
+476 FQPERI
-489 FQPERLLLSGIA
+489 LLSGIA

-511 IALANGDLRVQQLL
+511 IALANGDMRVQQLL

-532 YYVTLPIAGGLVVL
+532 YYVTLPVAYGLVVL
-546 ALTLLAACL
+546 AVLMLAACL
-555 LLSRWLD
+555 LISRWLD
-562 LLPMGPAVAAALGI
+562 LLPMGPTLATALGI

-627 GAAVSGALLM
+627 GAAASGALLM

-651 EVPVGLV
+651 DVPVGLV

>member
-1 MNQIFPSPLRLPVS
+1 MSSSLSSPLLRPGLC
-15 LLLGLTLALA
+15 LLVLTLGLACAELSRQLPGALWWQA
-25 GWELAGQLSVA
+25 LFSPELDDA
-36 RWLATLLSPDLT
+36 R
-48 DTSQAVVHFSWLPRL
+48 QAVVHFSWLPRL

-106 VTLFAPSWLLLGRE
+106 VTLLAPSWLLIGRE
-120 WIAMAGGCL
+120 WIAMAGGSL
-129 AMGLVFALAWRHQL
+129 AMGLVFALAWRRQL

-181 SGSLVQNS
+181 SGSLAQNS
-189 WSGVSYLLP
+189 WSGVGYLLP
-198 RLLLAVV
+198 RLLLAAM

-218 LDDASARSLGVSLQH
+218 LDDASARSLGVSLKH
-233 LRFAGLGLAVFVT
+233 LRLAGLGLAVFVT

-254 LIGFIGLAAPALV
+254 LIGFIGLAAPAMV

-274 LALRLL
+274 LAQRLL
-280 WAPLLG
+280 WAPILG

-294 LLLQSLSRSGSV
+294 LLLQTLSRFWPV

-329 GIKSGTPKANAALL
+329 GIKQSAPKANSSLQL
-343 VARHPAPARL
+343 ARHPAPTRL
-353 VGLMLMG
+353 VGLMVLG
-360 LVVAVM
+360 LAAAVI
-366 ASLLFGQGI
+366 ASLLFGQGMG
-375 DGWHWPS
+375 GWGWPS

-399 AGAAGMLLALAGTL
+399 AGAAGVLLALAGTL
-413 LQRVSSNPMAS
+413 LQRVSNNPMAS

-440 TALLLPAL
+440 AALLLPAL

-454 AGGLLGAFGCL
+454 LGGLVGAFACL
-465 LLLLL
+465 LLLVLI
-470 VNRSHG
+470 NRRNG
-476 FQPERLLVNRSHG
+476 FQPERI
-489 FQPERLLLSGIA
+489 LLSGIA

-532 YYVTLPIAGGLVVL
+532 YYVTQPVALALVVL
-546 ALTLLAACL
+546 ALLMLAACL
-555 LLSRWLD
+555 LVSRWLD
-562 LLPMGPAVAAALGI
+562 LMPMGPAVATALGI
-576 RLNRAQLAI
+576 HLGRAQLTI

-591 LTASATLV
+591 LTASATMV
-599 VGPLS
+599 IGPLS
-604 FVGLLAPHM
+604 FAGLLAPHL
-613 AKLMGLVRARWHLL
+613 ARLMGLVRARGHLL
-627 GAAVSGALLM
+627 GAAGCGALLM